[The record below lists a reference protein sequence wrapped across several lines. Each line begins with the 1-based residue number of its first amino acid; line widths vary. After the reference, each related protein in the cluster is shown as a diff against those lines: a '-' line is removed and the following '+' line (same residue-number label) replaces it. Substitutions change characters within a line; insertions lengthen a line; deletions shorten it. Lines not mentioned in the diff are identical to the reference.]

1 MNKHQL
7 ASTIWESAN
16 QMRSKI
22 EANEYK
28 DFILGFIF
36 YKYLSD
42 RELELFRKEKLSEDE
57 IKEVSEED
65 IKYATHVRETLG
77 YFIAYDNLFSTWL
90 AKGNDFDIKD
100 VRDALSDFDQNIDDV
115 YKKVFEKIFNTLQT
129 GLSKLGE
136 TAGSQTKAVKKLL
149 KLIKRIPM
157 DGKQD
162 YDVLGFIYEY
172 LISNFAANAGKKA
185 GEFYTP
191 HEVSVLM
198 SEIVAEHLKDRK
210 QIKIYDPTSGS
221 GSLLINIGKS
231 AAKYISGEGKID
243 YYAQELKENTFNLT
257 RMNLVMRG
265 IKPANINVRNGDT
278 LEDDWPFFEENK
290 KDTTYKLVRVDAVV
304 SNPPYSQKWD
314 PKDKEVDPR
323 YKNFGVAP
331 KAKAD
336 YAFLLHD
343 LYHLEDD
350 GIMTIVLPHGVL
362 FRGGEEAKI
371 RENLIE
377 KNHIDAIIGLP
388 ENIFFG
394 TNIATI
400 IMVLKRNRP
409 TSDVLI
415 IDASR
420 GYERSTNNYRLR
432 ACDIKK
438 IEDTIRNRKEIE
450 KYSVLVSKDTIR
462 ENGYN
467 LNIPRYV
474 DSSDE
479 PETWDI
485 RATMFGGIPNF
496 EVDNLKRFWDAF
508 PGLREE
514 LFEAI
519 SPEYVRPKTDDIQG
533 SIESFDTVENYR
545 ETFIR
550 AFDGLHQTLQEDLI
564 DGILD
569 VSAEHE
575 KEKLT
580 VDIFDRVDSVKLADK
595 YVAYQVFAQYWDII
609 SADIEM
615 LQTEGFQVI
624 TQVDPNMVI
633 KKNNKND
640 DDDEVTEVQDG
651 WKGHILPFELV
662 QERYT
667 PDEVSAIKQL
677 EDRLSEISSEYIEII
692 DSFEEDEKQGNYLNE
707 NNDAFVSKELKA
719 TCDEILQ
726 DVESDEINALY
737 KYLELSKKK
746 EKVDYINTCK
756 LVNWDAIE
764 KGADG
769 TCKKAAINSRIQEL
783 KMKYDFPEESFE
795 GELIAALRLSDEEIN
810 IKRELK
816 QKREEL
822 HLKTKEIIEGLSE
835 EEALKIVEQKW
846 ISPLINDLY
855 DIANSIIED
864 AANQIDCLT
873 QKYATT
879 MHDIQA
885 EKNDL
890 RSSLCEMVGN
900 LTAIG
905 ADKEGLEEFKLIL
918 GGQIHE

>member
-36 YKYLSD
+36 YKYLSE
-42 RELELFRKEKLSEDE
+42 RELELFRKEKLSDE
-57 IKEVSEED
+57 EIRKVDETD
-65 IKYATHVRETLG
+65 IQYAKHVRETLG

-90 AKGNDFDIKD
+90 EKGNDFDIKN

-115 YKKVFEKIFNTLQT
+115 YKKVFEKIFKTLQT

-136 TAGSQTKAVKKLL
+136 TSGSQTKAVKKLL
-149 KLIKRIPM
+149 KLIKKIPM

-198 SEIVAEHLKDRK
+198 SEIVAEHLKNRQ

-278 LEDDWPFFEENK
+278 LEDDWPFFEENQK
-290 KDTTYKLVRVDAVV
+290 EKTYRLVKVDAVV

-314 PKDKEVDPR
+314 PKNKEFDLR
-323 YKNFGVAP
+323 YKYYGVAP

-336 YAFLLHD
+336 FAFLLHD

-362 FRGGEEAKI
+362 FRGGDEATI

-377 KNHIDAIIGLP
+377 KNNIDAIIGLP

-400 IMVLKRNRP
+400 IMILKRNRP

-415 IDASR
+415 IDASKDFEKS
-420 GYERSTNNYRLR
+420 GKNNKLR

-438 IEDTIRNRKEIE
+438 IADTVKNRTVIE
-450 KYSVLVSKDTIR
+450 KYSAIVSKETIR
-462 ENGYN
+462 ENEYN
-467 LNIPRYV
+467 LNISRYV

-479 PETWDI
+479 PERWDI
-485 RATMFGGIPNF
+485 RSTMFGGIPKV
-496 EVDNLKRFWDAF
+496 EIEELHDYWEAF

-514 LFEAI
+514 LFECI
-519 SPEYVRPKTDDIQG
+519 SEEYMQVKTENIR
-533 SIESFDTVENYR
+533 ETVEQFTSVDIYKKSF
-545 ETFIR
+545 ET
-550 AFDGLHQTLQEDLI
+550 AFDGFYDTLQEDLI

-569 VSAEHE
+569 VSIEQE
-575 KEKLT
+575 KEKIT
-580 VDIFDRVDSVKLADK
+580 EDIFSRIALVKLADK
-595 YVAYQVFAQYWDII
+595 YVAYQIFSKYWDTI

-615 LQTEGFQVI
+615 LQTEGFDVI

-633 KKNNKND
+633 KKNNKSD
-640 DDDEVTEVQDG
+640 DDDEVAEVQDG
-651 WKGHILPFELV
+651 WVGHILPFELV
-662 QERYT
+662 Q
-667 PDEVSAIKQL
+667 
-677 EDRLSEISSEYIEII
+677 
-692 DSFEEDEKQGNYLNE
+692 
-707 NNDAFVSKELKA
+707 KELMPAEVENIA
-719 TCDEILQ
+719 T
-726 DVESDEINALY
+726 
-737 KYLELSKKK
+737 LE
-746 EKVDYINTCK
+746 
-756 LVNWDAIE
+756 
-764 KGADG
+764 
-769 TCKKAAINSRIQEL
+769 
-783 KMKYDFPEESFE
+783 
-795 GELIAALRLSDEEIN
+795 
-810 IKRELK
+810 
-816 QKREEL
+816 
-822 HLKTKEIIEGLSE
+822 
-835 EEALKIVEQKW
+835 
-846 ISPLINDLY
+846 
-855 DIANSIIED
+855 
-864 AANQIDCLT
+864 
-873 QKYATT
+873 
-879 MHDIQA
+879 
-885 EKNDL
+885 
-890 RSSLCEMVGN
+890 
-900 LTAIG
+900 
-905 ADKEGLEEFKLIL
+905 
-918 GGQIHE
+918 

>member
-36 YKYLSD
+36 YKYLSE
-42 RELELFRKEKLSEDE
+42 RELELFRKEKLGEDE
-57 IKEVSEED
+57 IKKVDEKDV
-65 IKYATHVRETLG
+65 KYAKHVRETLG

-90 AKGNDFDIKD
+90 AMGNDFDVKN
-100 VRDALSDFDQNIDDV
+100 VRDALSDFDQNIDNV

-136 TAGSQTKAVKKLL
+136 TSGSQTKAVKKLL
-149 KLIKRIPM
+149 KLIKKIPM

-290 KDTTYKLVRVDAVV
+290 RETTYELVKVDAVV

-314 PKDKEVDPR
+314 SKDKEFDPR

-336 YAFLLHD
+336 FAFLLHD

-377 KNHIDAIIGLP
+377 KNRIDTIIGLP

-400 IMVLKRNRP
+400 ILVLKRNRP
-409 TSDVLI
+409 STDILI

-420 GYERSTNNYRLR
+420 GFEKSGKNNKLR
-432 ACDIKK
+432 ASDIKK
-438 IEDTIRNRKEIE
+438 IADTVKYRTEIE
-450 KYSVLVSKDTIR
+450 KYSVLVSKETIR
-462 ENGYN
+462 ENEYN
-467 LNIPRYV
+467 LNITRYV
-474 DSSDE
+474 DSADE
-479 PETWDI
+479 PEKWDI
-485 RATMFGGIPNF
+485 RATMFGGIPER
-496 EVDNLKRFWDAF
+496 EVDAFEEYWLAF
-508 PGLREE
+508 PGLREA
-514 LFEAI
+514 LFEQA
-519 SPEYVRPKTDDIQG
+519 SEGYLQPRTDDIKG
-533 SIESFDTVENYR
+533 VIDSFESVQAYKAAFTK
-545 ETFIR
+545 
-550 AFDGLHQTLQEDLI
+550 AFDGFYETLQGDLI
-564 DGILD
+564 EGILD
-569 VSAEHE
+569 VATEQE
-575 KEKLT
+575 KEKIT
-580 VDIFDRVDSVKLADK
+580 EDIFGRIDSVKLADR
-595 YVAYQVFAQYWDII
+595 YVAYQVFAKYWDII

-651 WKGHILPFELV
+651 WKGHILPFNLV
-662 QERYT
+662 QEMLM
-667 PDEVSAIKQL
+667 PDEVGTIRAL
-677 EDRLSEISSEYIEII
+677 EDRLSEIAGEYTEII
-692 DSFEEDEKQGNYLNE
+692 DSLDEDEKQGSFLNDS
-707 NNDAFVSKELKA
+707 NDAFVSRELKA
-719 TCDEILQ
+719 VCDEILQ
-726 DVESDEINALY
+726 EVESDEINALN
-737 KYLELSKKK
+737 KYMSLSKKEALEFMK
-746 EKVDYINTCK
+746 SCSDAD
-756 LVNWDAIE
+756 WDQIE
-764 KGADG
+764 KNKDG
-769 TCKKAAINSRIQEL
+769 SCKKPSLTSRIQQL
-783 KMKYDFPEESFE
+783 KMEFEFPEDSFD
-795 GELIAALRLSDEEIN
+795 GKLMSALRLMGEESI
-810 IKRELK
+810 IKKDVK
-816 QKREEL
+816 QKKEAL
-822 HLKTKEIIEGLSE
+822 HIKTKKVIEGLSE
-835 EEALKIVEQKW
+835 DEALKIVEQKW
-846 ISPLINDLY
+846 IAPLIKDLE
-855 DIANSIIED
+855 DISSATVLDVIRRMEYL
-864 AANQIDCLT
+864 AR
-873 QKYATT
+873 KYVTT
-879 MHDIQA
+879 MHDLQEEKTATRRSIVELISNLQA
-885 EKNDL
+885 EGPD
-890 RSSLCEMVGN
+890 M
-900 LTAIG
+900 
-905 ADKEGLEEFKLIL
+905 EGLNEFKTIL
-918 GGQIHE
+918 RGNS

>member
-36 YKYLSD
+36 YKYLSE
-42 RELELFRKEKLSEDE
+42 RELELFRKEKLSEAE
-57 IKEVSEED
+57 IKKVNEKDVM
-65 IKYATHVRETLG
+65 YAKHVRETLG
-77 YFIAYDNLFSTWL
+77 YFISYDNLFSTWL
-90 AKGNDFDIKD
+90 SMGNDFDIKN

-115 YKKVFEKIFNTLQT
+115 YKKVFEKIFHTLQT

-136 TAGSQTKAVKKLL
+136 TSGSQTKAVKKLL
-149 KLIKRIPM
+149 KLIKKIPM

-290 KDTTYKLVRVDAVV
+290 KDTTYELVRVDAVV

-314 PKDKEVDPR
+314 PKDKEFDPR

-362 FRGGEEAKI
+362 FRGGDEAKI

-377 KNHIDAIIGLP
+377 KNHIDTIIGLP

-400 IMVLKRNRP
+400 IMVLKRKRS

-415 IDASR
+415 IDASK
-420 GYERSTNNYRLR
+420 GYERSTNNYKLR

-438 IEDTIRNRKEIE
+438 IEDTVRNRKEVD
-450 KYSVLVSKDTIR
+450 KYSVLVSKETIR

-474 DSSDE
+474 DSADE

-485 RATMFGGIPNF
+485 RATMFGGIPEA
-496 EVDNLKRFWDAF
+496 EVDSLDEYWDAF
-508 PGLREE
+508 PNLRNA
-514 LFEAI
+514 LFQNSSEG
-519 SPEYVRPKTDDIQG
+519 YFLPKTEDI
-533 SIESFDTVENYR
+533 R
-545 ETFIR
+545 ETMDSFETVGAYRKAFIK
-550 AFDGLHQTLQEDLI
+550 AFDGFYETLYEDLI
-564 DGILD
+564 EGILD
-569 VSAEHE
+569 VSVEQE

-580 VDIFDRVDSVKLADK
+580 LDIFGRIEPVKLADK
-595 YVAYQVFAQYWDII
+595 YVAYQVFAKYWDII
-609 SADIEM
+609 SSDIEM

-633 KKNNKND
+633 KKNHKND

-651 WKGHILPFELV
+651 WKGHILPFGIV
-662 QERYT
+662 QERFT
-667 PDEVSAIKQL
+667 PEDVKAIAEL
-677 EDRLSEISSEYIEII
+677 EKRLSEIGGEYIDII
-692 DSFEEDEKQGNYLNE
+692 DSFEEDEKQGNFLND
-707 NNDAFVSKELKA
+707 NNDAFFAKELK
-719 TCDEILQ
+719 TVCDEILQ
-726 DVESDEINALY
+726 EIESDEIKALEE
-737 KYLELSKKK
+737 YLLISKKK
-746 EKVDYINTCK
+746 DK
-756 LVNWDAIE
+756 LEYVQNCSVVNWKAME
-764 KGADG
+764 AGADG
-769 TCKKAAINSRIQEL
+769 TYKKAAINARIQEL
-783 KMKYDFPEESFE
+783 KMAYEFPEDSYE
-795 GELIAALRLSDEEIN
+795 GKLVSALRLMDEEGT

-816 QKREEL
+816 QRKEEL
-822 HLKTKEIIEGLSE
+822 HLRTKEIIEGMSE
-835 EEALKIVEQKW
+835 EDALKIIELKW
-846 ISPLINDLY
+846 LKPLISELG
-855 DIANSIIED
+855 DIANSIIDLAGER
-864 AANQIDCLT
+864 IDNLAM
-873 QKYATT
+873 KYSTT

-885 EKNDL
+885 EKQSVRHSLSDMVSKLNATGSDL
-890 RSSLCEMVGN
+890 
-900 LTAIG
+900 
-905 ADKEGLEEFKLIL
+905 EGLQEFKLIL
-918 GGQIHE
+918 GGK

>member
-36 YKYLSD
+36 YKYLSE
-42 RELELFRKEKLSEDE
+42 REMELFRKEKLSDDE
-57 IKEVSEED
+57 IKKVNEKDV
-65 IKYATHVRETLG
+65 KYAKHVRETLG

-90 AKGNDFDIKD
+90 AMGNDFDVKN

-136 TAGSQTKAVKKLL
+136 TSGSQTKAVKKLL
-149 KLIKRIPM
+149 KLIKKIPM

-231 AAKYISGEGKID
+231 AAKYISGDGKID

-290 KDTTYKLVRVDAVV
+290 KETTYELVRVDAVV

-314 PKDKEVDPR
+314 PKDKEFDPR
-323 YKNFGVAP
+323 YKDFGVAP

-336 YAFLLHD
+336 FAFLLHD

-377 KNHIDAIIGLP
+377 KNRIDAIIGLP

-415 IDASR
+415 IDASK
-420 GYERSTNNYRLR
+420 GFEKSGKNNKLR
-432 ACDIKK
+432 ASDIKK
-438 IEDTIRNRKEIE
+438 IVDTVKYRTVID
-450 KYSVLVSKDTIR
+450 KYSVLVSKETIQ
-462 ENGYN
+462 ENEYN
-467 LNIPRYV
+467 LNITRYV
-474 DSSDE
+474 DSADD
-479 PETWDI
+479 PEKWDI
-485 RATMFGGIPNF
+485 RATMFGGIPVS
-496 EVDNLKRFWDAF
+496 EVDAFEEYWEAF
-508 PGLREE
+508 PGLREA
-514 LFEAI
+514 LFEQV
-519 SPEYVRPKTDDIQG
+519 SEGYLQPRTDDIKG
-533 SIESFDTVENYR
+533 VIDSFESVQAYKAAFTK
-545 ETFIR
+545 
-550 AFDGLHQTLQEDLI
+550 AFDGFYDTLQGDLI

-569 VSAEHE
+569 VAAEQE
-575 KEKLT
+575 KEKIT
-580 VDIFDRVDSVKLADK
+580 EDIFGRIDPVKLADR
-595 YVAYQVFAQYWDII
+595 YVAYQVFAKYWDII

-662 QERYT
+662 QEMLM
-667 PDEVSAIKQL
+667 PDEVEAIRAL
-677 EDRLSEISSEYIEII
+677 EERLSEIAGEYTEII
-692 DSFEEDEKQGNYLNE
+692 DSLDEDEKQGSFLNDS
-707 NNDAFVSKELKA
+707 NDAFVSKELKI

-726 DVESDEINALY
+726 EVENDEIKALI
-737 KYLELSKKK
+737 KYMSLPKK
-746 EKVDYINTCK
+746 EALAFMKTCS
-756 LVNWDAIE
+756 DADWNQIE
-764 KGADG
+764 KNKDG
-769 TCKKAAINSRIQEL
+769 SCKKPSLTSRIQQL
-783 KMKYDFPEESFE
+783 KMEYEFPEESYE
-795 GELIAALRLSDEEIN
+795 SKLLTALKLMDEEST
-810 IKRELK
+810 IKKDVK
-816 QKREEL
+816 QRTEEI
-822 HLKTKEIIEGLSE
+822 HLKTKEVIESLTE
-835 EEALKIVEQKW
+835 DQALQIVEFKW
-846 ISPLINDLY
+846 IKPLVSDLDKISTEIVLEVISKLEY
-855 DIANSIIED
+855 
-864 AANQIDCLT
+864 LT
-873 QKYATT
+873 RKYATT
-879 MHDIQA
+879 MHDIQH
-885 EKNDL
+885 EKSL
-890 RSSLCEMVGN
+890 VRSSLVDMVGM
-900 LTAIG
+900 LRAKG
-905 ADKEGLEEFKLIL
+905 SDQEGLQEFGVIL
-918 GGQIHE
+918 GGQIQ

>member
-36 YKYLSD
+36 YKYLSE
-42 RELELFRKEKLSEDE
+42 RELELFRKEKLSESE
-57 IKEVSEED
+57 IKNVNEKDV
-65 IKYATHVRETLG
+65 KYAKHVRETLG
-77 YFIAYDNLFSTWL
+77 YFISYDNLFSTWL
-90 AKGNDFDIKD
+90 SMGNDFDIKN
-100 VRDALSDFDQNIDDV
+100 VRDALSDFDQNIDNV
-115 YKKVFEKIFNTLQT
+115 YKKVFEKIFHTLQT

-136 TAGSQTKAVKKLL
+136 TSGSQTKAVKKLL
-149 KLIKRIPM
+149 KLIKKIPM

-231 AAKYISGEGKID
+231 AAKYISGDGKID

-278 LEDDWPFFEENK
+278 LEDDWPFFEENDK
-290 KDTTYKLVRVDAVV
+290 EKTYELVRVDAVV

-314 PKDKEVDPR
+314 PKDKEFDPR
-323 YKNFGVAP
+323 YKDFGVAP

-336 YAFLLHD
+336 FAFLLHD

-377 KNHIDAIIGLP
+377 KNRIDVIIGLP

-400 IMVLKRNRP
+400 IMVLKKNRP

-415 IDASR
+415 IDASK
-420 GYERSTNNYRLR
+420 GFEKYGTNNKLK
-432 ACDIKK
+432 ASDIKK
-438 IEDTIRNRKEIE
+438 ITDTIKHRSLID
-450 KYSVLVSKDTIR
+450 KYSAKVSKEQIR
-462 ENGYN
+462 ENEYN
-467 LNIPRYV
+467 LNITRYV
-474 DSSDE
+474 DSTDD
-479 PETWDI
+479 PEKWDI
-485 RATMFGGIPNF
+485 RATMFGGIPES
-496 EVDNLKRFWDAF
+496 EVDTFGEYWAAF
-508 PGLREE
+508 PGLKEA
-514 LFEAI
+514 LFEK
-519 SPEYVRPKTDDIQG
+519 SVKGYLQPKTDDINRT
-533 SIESFDTVENYR
+533 ITSFIAVEEYR
-545 ETFIR
+545 TAFKR
-550 AFDGLHQTLQEDLI
+550 AFDGLYETLQEDLI

-569 VSAEHE
+569 VAVERE
-575 KEKLT
+575 KEKIT
-580 VDIFDRVDSVKLADK
+580 EDIFARIEPVKLADR
-595 YVAYQVFAQYWDII
+595 YIAYQVFAKYWDII

-640 DDDEVTEVQDG
+640 DGDEVTEVQDG

-662 QERYT
+662 QELLM
-667 PDEVSAIKQL
+667 PEDVEAISLL
-677 EDRLSEISSEYIEII
+677 EKRLSEINGVYIEII
-692 DSFEEDEKQGNYLNE
+692 DSFEEDEKQGSFLNE
-707 NNDAFVSKELKA
+707 SNDTFVSKELKIA
-719 TCDEILQ
+719 CDEILQ
-726 DVESDEINALY
+726 EIETDEIKELIE
-737 KYLELSKKK
+737 YLNISKKK
-746 EKVDYINTCK
+746 DKIDFMEKSSH
-756 LVNWDAIE
+756 VNWDAIE
-764 KGADG
+764 KSADG
-769 TCKKAAINSRIQEL
+769 SCKKASVTSRIQEL
-783 KMKYDFPEESFE
+783 RMEYDFPENSFE
-795 GELIAALRLSDEEIN
+795 KKLIEALKLVEEEGG
-810 IKRELK
+810 IKKDVK
-816 QKREEL
+816 QKKEEL
-822 HLKTKEIIEGLSE
+822 HLKTKEVIEGLTE
-835 EEALKIVEQKW
+835 QEALNIVEQKW
-846 ISPLINDLY
+846 IEPLVKNLY
-855 DIANSIIED
+855 AISNTIVMEVVTKIEH
-864 AANQIDCLT
+864 IS
-873 QKYATT
+873 QKYSTT
-879 MHDIQA
+879 MHDIQG
-885 EKNDL
+885 EKETVIDGL
-890 RSSLCEMVGN
+890 IDMVGN
-900 LTAIG
+900 LNAEE
-905 ADKEGLEEFKLIL
+905 ADYEGIQEFKKIL
-918 GGQIHE
+918 GGHI

>member
-36 YKYLSD
+36 YKYLSE
-42 RELELFRKEKLSEDE
+42 RELELFRKEKLSEAE
-57 IKEVSEED
+57 IKKVNEKDV
-65 IKYATHVRETLG
+65 KYAKHVRETLG
-77 YFIAYDNLFSTWL
+77 YFISYDNLFSTWL
-90 AKGNDFDIKD
+90 SMGNDFDIKN

-115 YKKVFEKIFNTLQT
+115 YKKVFEKIFHTLQT

-136 TAGSQTKAVKKLL
+136 TSGSQTKAVKKLL
-149 KLIKRIPM
+149 KLIKKIPM

-231 AAKYISGEGKID
+231 AAKYISGDGKID

-278 LEDDWPFFEENK
+278 LEDDWPFFEENDK
-290 KDTTYKLVRVDAVV
+290 EKTYELIRVDAVV

-314 PKDKEVDPR
+314 PKDKEFDPR
-323 YKNFGVAP
+323 YKDFGVAP

-336 YAFLLHD
+336 FAFLLHD

-377 KNHIDAIIGLP
+377 KNRIDAIIGLP

-400 IMVLKRNRP
+400 IMVLKKNRP

-415 IDASR
+415 IDASK
-420 GYERSTNNYRLR
+420 GFERSTNNYKLR

-438 IEDTIRNRKEIE
+438 IEDTVRFRKEIDN
-450 KYSVLVSKDTIR
+450 YSVVVTKEAIR
-462 ENGYN
+462 ENEYN
-467 LNIPRYV
+467 LNIPRYI
-474 DSSDE
+474 DTSDD
-479 PETWDI
+479 PEKWDI
-485 RATMFGGIPNF
+485 RATMFGGIPEE
-496 EVDNLKRFWDAF
+496 EVDSFEDYWEAF
-508 PGLREE
+508 PGLREA
-514 LFEAI
+514 LFARGENGYLD
-519 SPEYVRPKTDDIQG
+519 PRTDDISG
-533 SIESFDTVENYR
+533 TIESFTTVEQYR
-545 ETFIR
+545 ETFSE
-550 AFDGLHQTLQEDLI
+550 AFDGLYETLQEDLI

-569 VSAEHE
+569 VVAEQE
-575 KEKLT
+575 KEKIT
-580 VDIFDRVDSVKLADK
+580 EDIFRRVDSLKLADR
-595 YVAYQVFAQYWDII
+595 YVAYQVFAKYWDII
-609 SADIEM
+609 SADVEM
-615 LQTEGFQVI
+615 LQTEGFHVI

-651 WKGHILPFELV
+651 WRGHILPFELV
-662 QERYT
+662 QERLM
-667 PDEVSAIKQL
+667 P
-677 EDRLSEISSEYIEII
+677 EDSDTIRQQELRLSEIEGEYTEII
-692 DSFEEDEKQGNYLNE
+692 GSLEEDEKQGAYLND
-707 NNDAFVSKELKA
+707 NNDAFVLKELKNA
-719 TCDEILQ
+719 CDEFLQ
-726 DVESDEINALY
+726 EVESEEINALN
-737 KYLELSKKK
+737 KYQAISRKK
-746 EKVDYINTCK
+746 EKLEYMESCKIVDWSVI
-756 LVNWDAIE
+756 D

-769 TCKKAAINSRIQEL
+769 TCKKGSVNSRILEL
-783 KMKYDFPEESFE
+783 KMAYEFPEESFE
-795 GELIAALRLSDEEIN
+795 AKLMSALRLSEEETTVKKELKRKKEEI
-810 IKRELK
+810 
-816 QKREEL
+816 
-822 HLKTKEIIEGLSE
+822 HLKTKDTIETLSE
-835 EEALKIVEQKW
+835 EDALKILEYKW
-846 ISPLINDLY
+846 IVPLLEELR
-855 DIANSIIED
+855 SISDSVISETCTTIED
-864 AANQIDCLT
+864 LSR
-873 QKYATT
+873 KYAVTL
-879 MHDIQA
+879 HDIQN
-885 EKNDL
+885 EKEQVRDSLVNMISGLNASGSDMDGLQEL
-890 RSSLCEMVGN
+890 R
-900 LTAIG
+900 
-905 ADKEGLEEFKLIL
+905 KIL
-918 GGQIHE
+918 GGNL

>member
-36 YKYLSD
+36 YKYLSE
-42 RELELFRKEKLSEDE
+42 RELELFRKEKLSDEE
-57 IKEVSEED
+57 IKKVNEKDV
-65 IKYATHVRETLG
+65 KYAKHVRETLG

-90 AKGNDFDIKD
+90 AMGNDFDVKN
-100 VRDALSDFDQNIDDV
+100 VRDALSDFDQNIDEV

-136 TAGSQTKAVKKLL
+136 TSGSQTKAVKKLL
-149 KLIKRIPM
+149 KLIKKIPM
-157 DGKQD
+157 DGKQG

-231 AAKYISGEGKID
+231 VAKYISGDGKID

-290 KDTTYKLVRVDAVV
+290 KETTYELVKVDAVV

-314 PKDKEVDPR
+314 PKDKEFDPR
-323 YKNFGVAP
+323 YKDFGVAP

-336 YAFLLHD
+336 FAFLLHD

-377 KNHIDAIIGLP
+377 KNRIDAIIGLP

-409 TSDVLI
+409 TTDVLI

-420 GYERSTNNYRLR
+420 GFEKSGKNNKLR
-432 ACDIKK
+432 ASDIKK
-438 IEDTIRNRKEIE
+438 IVDTVKYRTEIE
-450 KYSVLVSKDTIR
+450 KYSVLVPKETIQ
-462 ENGYN
+462 ENEYN
-467 LNIPRYV
+467 LNITRYV
-474 DSSDE
+474 DSADD
-479 PETWDI
+479 PEKWDI
-485 RATMFGGIPNF
+485 RATMFGGIPKA
-496 EVDNLKRFWDAF
+496 EVDAFSDYWEAF
-508 PGLREE
+508 PGLREA
-514 LFEAI
+514 LFEEVSA
-519 SPEYVRPKTDDIQG
+519 EYLQSRTDDIKG
-533 SIESFDTVENYR
+533 VIDSFESVQAYKVAFTK
-545 ETFIR
+545 
-550 AFDGLHQTLQEDLI
+550 AFDGFYDTLQGDLI

-569 VSAEHE
+569 VAAEQE
-575 KEKLT
+575 KEKIT
-580 VDIFDRVDSVKLADK
+580 EDIFGRIDPVKLADR
-595 YVAYQVFAQYWDII
+595 YVAYQVFAKYWDII

-662 QERYT
+662 QEMLM
-667 PDEVSAIKQL
+667 PDEVEAIRAL
-677 EDRLSEISSEYIEII
+677 EERLSEIAGEYTEII
-692 DSFEEDEKQGNYLNE
+692 DSLEEDEKQGSFLNDS
-707 NNDAFVSKELKA
+707 NDAFVSKELKTA
-719 TCDEILQ
+719 CDEILQ
-726 DVESDEINALY
+726 EVENDEINALI
-737 KYLELSKKK
+737 KYMSLPKK
-746 EKVDYINTCK
+746 EALAFMKTCS
-756 LVNWDAIE
+756 DADWNQIE
-764 KGADG
+764 KNKDG
-769 TCKKAAINSRIQEL
+769 SCKKPSLTSRIQQL
-783 KMKYDFPEESFE
+783 KMESEFPEDSFD
-795 GELIAALRLSDEEIN
+795 GKLLSAFRLMDEESAV
-810 IKRELK
+810 KKDVK
-816 QKREEL
+816 QKKEAL
-822 HLKTKEIIEGLSE
+822 HIKTKEVIEGLSE
-835 EEALKIVEQKW
+835 DEALKIVEQKW
-846 ISPLINDLY
+846 IAPLVKDLQAIST
-855 DIANSIIED
+855 DIVMDVIARMEYVS
-864 AANQIDCLT
+864 
-873 QKYATT
+873 QKYSTT
-879 MHDIQA
+879 MHDIQS
-885 EKNDL
+885 EKISIRN
-890 RSSLCEMVGN
+890 SLVSLLGSLE
-900 LTAIG
+900 ASKG
-905 ADKEGLEEFKLIL
+905 ADAEGLKEFKLIM
-918 GGQIHE
+918 GGKA

>member
-36 YKYLSD
+36 YKYLSE
-42 RELELFRKEKLSEDE
+42 RELELFRKEKLSEEE
-57 IKEVSEED
+57 IKKVDETDV
-65 IKYATHVRETLG
+65 KYAKHVRETLG

-90 AKGNDFDIKD
+90 SMGNDFDVKN

-129 GLSKLGE
+129 GMSKLGE
-136 TAGSQTKAVKKLL
+136 TSGSQTKAVKKLL
-149 KLIKRIPM
+149 KLIKKIPM

-191 HEVSVLM
+191 HEVSLLM

-231 AAKYISGEGKID
+231 AAKYISGDGKID

-290 KDTTYKLVRVDAVV
+290 KETTYELVKVDAVV

-314 PKDKEVDPR
+314 PKDKEFDPR
-323 YKNFGVAP
+323 YKDYGVAP

-336 YAFLLHD
+336 FAFLLHD

-377 KNHIDAIIGLP
+377 KNRIDAIIGLP

-415 IDASR
+415 VDASR
-420 GYERSTNNYRLR
+420 GFVKATKNNKLRS
-432 ACDIKK
+432 CDIKK
-438 IEDTIRNRKEIE
+438 IVDTVKKRSVIE
-450 KYSVLVSKDTIR
+450 KYSVLVSKETIR
-462 ENGYN
+462 ENEYN

-474 DSSDE
+474 DSTDD
-479 PETWDI
+479 PEKWDI
-485 RATMFGGIPNF
+485 RATMFGGIPVS
-496 EVDNLKRFWDAF
+496 EVDAFEEYWEAF
-508 PGLREE
+508 PGLRDA
-514 LFEAI
+514 LFEVA
-519 SPEYVRPKTDDIQG
+519 SEGYLQPRTEDIAETIDSYQ
-533 SIESFDTVENYR
+533 TVEGYKAAF
-545 ETFIR
+545 TK
-550 AFDGLHQTLQEDLI
+550 AFDGFYETLKEDLI
-564 DGILD
+564 DGVLD
-569 VSAEHE
+569 VVAEQE
-575 KEKLT
+575 KEKIT
-580 VDIFDRVDSVKLADK
+580 EDIFGRIDPVCLADR
-595 YVAYQVFAQYWDII
+595 YAAYQVFAEYWDII

-662 QERYT
+662 QERLL
-667 PDEVSAIKQL
+667 PDEVEEIRGM
-677 EDRLSEISSEYIEII
+677 EERLSEIAGEYTEII
-692 DSFEEDEKQGNYLNE
+692 DSLEEDEKQGSFLN
-707 NNDAFVSKELKA
+707 NSNDAFVTKELKA
-719 TCDEILQ
+719 ACDEILR
-726 DVESDEINALY
+726 DVESDEINALN
-737 KYLELSKKK
+737 KCMAMSKKEQLTFIK
-746 EKVDYINTCK
+746 TCT
-756 LVNWDAIE
+756 VVGWDKID
-764 KGADG
+764 KNKDG
-769 TCKKAAINSRIQEL
+769 SCKKPSLAGRIQQL
-783 KMKYDFPEESFE
+783 KMEYEFPEDSYE
-795 GELIAALRLSDEEIN
+795 GKLLSALRLSEEESA
-810 IKRELK
+810 IKKDVK
-816 QKREEL
+816 QKKEAL
-822 HLKTKEIIEGLSE
+822 HIKTKEIIEGLSE
-835 EEALKIVEQKW
+835 DEALEIVEEKW
-846 ISPLINDLY
+846 IAPLLRDLKALSS
-855 DIANSIIED
+855 DIVLEVISTMEYLAK
-864 AANQIDCLT
+864 
-873 QKYATT
+873 KYATT
-879 MHDIQA
+879 FHELQG
-885 EKNDL
+885 EKSRTKSRLID
-890 RSSLCEMVGN
+890 MVN
-900 LTAIG
+900 MLNATG
-905 ADKEGLEEFKLIL
+905 ADAEGLIEFNTIL
-918 GGQIHE
+918 GGQL

>member
-36 YKYLSD
+36 YKYLSE
-42 RELELFRKEKLSEDE
+42 RELELFRKEKLSEAE
-57 IKEVSEED
+57 IKKVNEKDV
-65 IKYATHVRETLG
+65 KYAKHVRETLG
-77 YFIAYDNLFSTWL
+77 YFISYDNLFSTWL
-90 AKGNDFDIKD
+90 SMGNDFDIKN

-115 YKKVFEKIFNTLQT
+115 YKKVFEKIFHTLQT

-136 TAGSQTKAVKKLL
+136 TSGSQTKAVKKLL
-149 KLIKRIPM
+149 KLIKKIPM

-162 YDVLGFIYEY
+162 YDVLGFIYEC

-231 AAKYISGEGKID
+231 AAKYISGDGKID

-278 LEDDWPFFEENK
+278 LEDDWPFFEENDK
-290 KDTTYKLVRVDAVV
+290 EKTYELIRVDAVV

-314 PKDKEVDPR
+314 PKDKEFDPR
-323 YKNFGVAP
+323 YKDFGVAP

-336 YAFLLHD
+336 FAFLLHD

-377 KNHIDAIIGLP
+377 KNRIDAIIGLP

-400 IMVLKRNRP
+400 IMVLKKNRP

-415 IDASR
+415 IDASK
-420 GYERSTNNYRLR
+420 GFEKSGKNNKLR
-432 ACDIKK
+432 ASDIKK
-438 IEDTIRNRKEIE
+438 IVDTVKNRTEHE
-450 KYSVLVSKDTIR
+450 KYSVKVSKETIQ
-462 ENGYN
+462 ENEYN
-467 LNIPRYV
+467 LNITRYV
-474 DSSDE
+474 DSADD
-479 PETWDI
+479 PEKWDI
-485 RATMFGGIPNF
+485 RATMFGGIPES
-496 EVDNLKRFWDAF
+496 EVDALEDYWEAF
-508 PGLREE
+508 PGLKEA
-514 LFEAI
+514 LFQKASDGYLKPLTE
-519 SPEYVRPKTDDIQG
+519 DIKG
-533 SIESFDTVENYR
+533 TIDSFDSVETYR
-545 ETFIR
+545 EAFTK
-550 AFDGLHQTLQEDLI
+550 AFDGFFDTLQEDLI
-564 DGILD
+564 DGVLD
-569 VSAEHE
+569 VIVEQE
-575 KEKLT
+575 KEKIT
-580 VDIFDRVDSVKLADK
+580 EDIFDRIDPVKLADR
-595 YVAYQVFAQYWDII
+595 YVAYQVFAKYWDII

-651 WKGHILPFELV
+651 WKGHILPFDLV
-662 QERYT
+662 QERLM
-667 PDEVSAIKQL
+667 PDEVEEIRKL
-677 EDRLSEISSEYIEII
+677 EERLSEISGEYTEII
-692 DSFEEDEKQGNYLNE
+692 DSLEEDEKQGSFLNDS
-707 NNDAFVSKELKA
+707 NDAFVTKELKA
-719 TCDEILQ
+719 VCDEILL
-726 DVESDEINALY
+726 DVESDEINALN
-737 KYLELSKKK
+737 KCIVMSKKEQQAFIK
-746 EKVDYINTCK
+746 SCTVVD
-756 LVNWDAIE
+756 WDKIE
-764 KGADG
+764 KNKDG
-769 TCKKAAINSRIQEL
+769 SCKKPSLTGRIQQL
-783 KMKYDFPEESFE
+783 KMEFDFSEESYE
-795 GELIAALRLSDEEIN
+795 GKLLRALRLSDEESAV
-810 IKRELK
+810 KKDVK
-816 QKREEL
+816 QKKEAL
-822 HLKTKEIIEGLSE
+822 HVKTKEVIEELSE
-835 EEALKIVEQKW
+835 DEALQIVEQKW
-846 ISPLINDLY
+846 IAPLVQNLR
-855 DIANSIIED
+855 DISTTVITNAIEKMEYL
-864 AANQIDCLT
+864 A

-879 MHDIQA
+879 MHDIQT
-885 EKNDL
+885 EKVEVEG
-890 RSSLCEMVGN
+890 SLADMVGLLSAN
-900 LTAIG
+900 ET
-905 ADKEGLEEFKLIL
+905 DMEGLNEFRLIL
-918 GGQIHE
+918 GGIKQ

>member
-36 YKYLSD
+36 YKYLSE
-42 RELELFRKEKLSEDE
+42 RELDLFRKEKLSEEE
-57 IKEVSEED
+57 IKKVDEKD
-65 IKYATHVRETLG
+65 AKYAKHVRETLG
-77 YFIAYDNLFSTWL
+77 YFIAYNNLFSTWL

-100 VRDALSDFDQNIDDV
+100 VRDALSDFDQNIDEV

-136 TAGSQTKAVKKLL
+136 TSGSQTKAVKKLL
-149 KLIKRIPM
+149 KLIKKIPM

-221 GSLLINIGKS
+221 GSLLINIGRS
-231 AAKYISGEGKID
+231 VAKYISGDGKID

-290 KDTTYKLVRVDAVV
+290 KETTYKLVKVDAVV

-314 PKDKEVDPR
+314 PKDKEFDPR
-323 YKNFGVAP
+323 YKDFGVAP

-336 YAFLLHD
+336 FAFLLHD

-362 FRGGEEAKI
+362 FRGSEEAKI

-377 KNHIDAIIGLP
+377 KNRIDAIIGLP

-400 IMVLKRNRP
+400 IMVMKRNRP

-420 GYERSTNNYRLR
+420 GFEKSGKNNKLR
-432 ACDIKK
+432 ASDIKK
-438 IEDTIRNRKEIE
+438 IVDTVKYRTVID
-450 KYSVLVSKDTIR
+450 KYSVLVSKETIQ
-462 ENGYN
+462 ENEYN
-467 LNIPRYV
+467 LNITRYV
-474 DSSDE
+474 DSADN
-479 PETWDI
+479 PEKWDI
-485 RATMFGGIPNF
+485 RATMFGGIPES
-496 EVDNLKRFWDAF
+496 EVDAFEEYWNAF
-508 PGLREE
+508 PGLREA
-514 LFEAI
+514 LFKRASKGYLQPRTEDIKGTIDSFKSVEA
-519 SPEYVRPKTDDIQG
+519 
-533 SIESFDTVENYR
+533 YR
-545 ETFIR
+545 TAFTK
-550 AFDGLHQTLQEDLI
+550 AFDGFYETLQEDLI
-564 DGILD
+564 DGVLD
-569 VSAEHE
+569 VVAEQE
-575 KEKLT
+575 KEKIT
-580 VDIFDRVDSVKLADK
+580 EDIFNRIDSVKLADR
-595 YVAYQVFAQYWDII
+595 YVAYQVFAKYWDII

-662 QERYT
+662 QERLM
-667 PDEVSAIKQL
+667 PDEIEEIRIL
-677 EDRLSEISSEYIEII
+677 ENRLSEITGEYAEII
-692 DSFEEDEKQGNYLNE
+692 DSLEEDEKQGSFLNDS
-707 NNDAFVSKELKA
+707 NDAFVTKELKA
-719 TCDEILQ
+719 ACDEILQ
-726 DVESDEINALY
+726 DVESDEINALNRY
-737 KYLELSKKK
+737 MSMPKK
-746 EKVDYINTCK
+746 EQLAFITTYTDVD
-756 LVNWDAIE
+756 WDKIE
-764 KGADG
+764 KNKDG
-769 TCKKAAINSRIQEL
+769 SCKRPSLIGRIQQL
-783 KMKYDFPEESFE
+783 KMEYEFPEDSYESK
-795 GELIAALRLSDEEIN
+795 LLRALRLSEEESA
-810 IKRELK
+810 IKKDLK
-816 QKREEL
+816 QKKEAL
-822 HLKTKEIIEGLSE
+822 HIKTKEVIEGLTE
-835 EEALKIVEQKW
+835 DEALQIVEQKW
-846 ISPLINDLY
+846 IAFLVRDLD
-855 DIANSIIED
+855 DISSSII
-864 AANQIDCLT
+864 IDVTSKMTYLA

-879 MHDIQA
+879 MHDIQE
-885 EKNDL
+885 EKSIVKSNL
-890 RSSLCEMVGN
+890 VGMVGK
-900 LTAIG
+900 LTA
-905 ADKEGLEEFKLIL
+905 DLSDMEGLKEFRLIL
-918 GGQIHE
+918 GGNG

>member
-36 YKYLSD
+36 YKYLSE
-42 RELELFRKEKLSEDE
+42 RELELFRKEKLSDEE
-57 IKEVSEED
+57 IKKVDEKDV
-65 IKYATHVRETLG
+65 KYAKHVRETLG

-90 AKGNDFDIKD
+90 AKGNDFDVKD
-100 VRDALSDFDQNIDDV
+100 VRDALSDFDQNIDEV

-136 TAGSQTKAVKKLL
+136 TSGSQTKAVKKLL
-149 KLIKRIPM
+149 KLIKKIPM

-231 AAKYISGEGKID
+231 AAKYISGDGKID

-290 KDTTYKLVRVDAVV
+290 KETTYELVKVDAVV

-314 PKDKEVDPR
+314 PKDKEFDPR
-323 YKNFGVAP
+323 YKDFGVAP

-336 YAFLLHD
+336 FAFLLHD

-377 KNHIDAIIGLP
+377 KNRIDAIIGLP

-420 GYERSTNNYRLR
+420 GFEKSGKNNKLR
-432 ACDIKK
+432 ASDIKK
-438 IEDTIRNRKEIE
+438 IVDTVKYRTVIE
-450 KYSVLVSKDTIR
+450 KYSALVSKETIQ
-462 ENGYN
+462 ENEYN
-467 LNIPRYV
+467 LNITRYV
-474 DSSDE
+474 DSADD
-479 PETWDI
+479 PEKWDI
-485 RATMFGGIPNF
+485 RATMFGGIPESEVAAF
-496 EVDNLKRFWDAF
+496 EEYWEAF
-508 PGLREE
+508 PGLREA
-514 LFEAI
+514 LFEKA
-519 SPEYVRPKTDDIQG
+519 SEGYLQPRTDDIKG
-533 SIESFDTVENYR
+533 TIDSFDSVKAYR
-545 ETFIR
+545 AAFTQ
-550 AFDGLHQTLQEDLI
+550 AFDGFYDTLQGDLI
-564 DGILD
+564 DGVLD
-569 VSAEHE
+569 VVAEQE
-575 KEKLT
+575 KEKIT
-580 VDIFDRVDSVKLADK
+580 EDIFGRIDPVKLADR
-595 YVAYQVFAQYWDII
+595 YVAYEVFAKYWDII

-662 QERYT
+662 QERLM
-667 PDEVSAIKQL
+667 PDEVEEIRTL
-677 EDRLSEISSEYIEII
+677 EERLSEIAGEYTEII
-692 DSFEEDEKQGNYLNE
+692 DSLEEDEKQGSFLNDS
-707 NNDAFVSKELKA
+707 NDAFVAKELKA
-719 TCDEILQ
+719 ACDEILQ
-726 DVESDEINALY
+726 DVENDEINALN
-737 KYLELSKKK
+737 KYMTMPKK
-746 EKVDYINTCK
+746 EQLAFIKSCTY
-756 LVNWDAIE
+756 VNWDVIE
-764 KGADG
+764 RNKDG
-769 TCKKAAINSRIQEL
+769 SCKKPSLTGRIQQL
-783 KMKYDFPEESFE
+783 KMEYEFPEDSYECKLLS
-795 GELIAALRLSDEEIN
+795 ALRLTDEESAV
-810 IKRELK
+810 KKDVK
-816 QKREEL
+816 QKKEAL
-822 HLKTKEIIEGLSE
+822 HIKTKEVIEGLSE
-835 EEALKIVEQKW
+835 DEALQIVEQKW
-846 ISPLINDLY
+846 VAPLVRDLDDISKT
-855 DIANSIIED
+855 IISEIIKQMD
-864 AANQIDCLT
+864 YLSD
-873 QKYATT
+873 KYAIT
-879 MHDIQA
+879 MHQIQS
-885 EKNDL
+885 EKKTIRN
-890 RSSLCEMVGN
+890 SLVEMVGM
-900 LTAIG
+900 LEATG
-905 ADKEGLEEFKLIL
+905 SDKEGLEEFRVVL
-918 GGQIHE
+918 GGQS

>member
-36 YKYLSD
+36 YKYLSE
-42 RELELFRKEKLSEDE
+42 RELDLFRKEKLSEEE
-57 IKEVSEED
+57 IKKVDEKDV
-65 IKYATHVRETLG
+65 KYAKHVRETLG

-90 AKGNDFDIKD
+90 AKGNDFDVKD
-100 VRDALSDFDQNIDDV
+100 VRDALSDFDQNIDEV

-136 TAGSQTKAVKKLL
+136 TSGSQTKAVKKLL
-149 KLIKRIPM
+149 KLIKKIPM

-191 HEVSVLM
+191 HEVSILM

-221 GSLLINIGKS
+221 GSLLINIGRS

-278 LEDDWPFFEENK
+278 LEDDWPSFEENK
-290 KDTTYKLVRVDAVV
+290 KETTYKLVKVDAVV

-314 PKDKEVDPR
+314 PKDKEFDPR
-323 YKNFGVAP
+323 YKDFGVAP

-336 YAFLLHD
+336 FAFLLHD

-377 KNHIDAIIGLP
+377 KNRIDAIIGLP

-420 GYERSTNNYRLR
+420 GFEKSGKNNKLR
-432 ACDIKK
+432 ASDIKK
-438 IEDTIRNRKEIE
+438 IVDTVKYRTVID
-450 KYSVLVSKDTIR
+450 KYSVLISKETIQ
-462 ENGYN
+462 ENEYN
-467 LNIPRYV
+467 LNITRYV
-474 DSSDE
+474 DSADD
-479 PETWDI
+479 PEKWDI
-485 RATMFGGIPNF
+485 RATMFGGIPES
-496 EVDNLKRFWDAF
+496 EVDAFEEYWKAF
-508 PGLREE
+508 PGLREV
-514 LFEAI
+514 LFKRASKGYLQPRTE
-519 SPEYVRPKTDDIQG
+519 DIKG
-533 SIESFDTVENYR
+533 TIDFFKSVEVYR
-545 ETFIR
+545 TAFTK
-550 AFDGLHQTLQEDLI
+550 AFDGFYETLQEDLI
-564 DGILD
+564 GGVLD
-569 VSAEHE
+569 VVAEQE
-575 KEKLT
+575 KEEIT
-580 VDIFDRVDSVKLADK
+580 EDIFSRIDSVKLVDR
-595 YVAYQVFAQYWDII
+595 YVAYQVFAKYWDII

-662 QERYT
+662 QERLM
-667 PDEVSAIKQL
+667 PDEIEEIRIL
-677 EDRLSEISSEYIEII
+677 ENRLSEIAGEYTEII
-692 DSFEEDEKQGNYLNE
+692 DSLEEDEKQGSFLNDS
-707 NNDAFVSKELKA
+707 NDAFVTKELKA
-719 TCDEILQ
+719 ACDEILQ
-726 DVESDEINALY
+726 DVESDEINALNRY
-737 KYLELSKKK
+737 MPMPKK
-746 EKVDYINTCK
+746 EQLAFIKTCTD
-756 LVNWDAIE
+756 VNWDKIE
-764 KGADG
+764 KNKDG
-769 TCKKAAINSRIQEL
+769 SCKRPSLIGRIQQL
-783 KMKYDFPEESFE
+783 KMEYEFPEDSYESK
-795 GELIAALRLSDEEIN
+795 LLRALRLSEEESA
-810 IKRELK
+810 IKKDVK
-816 QKREEL
+816 QKKEAL
-822 HLKTKEIIEGLSE
+822 HIKTKEVIEGLTE
-835 EEALKIVEQKW
+835 DEALQIVEQKW
-846 ISPLINDLY
+846 IAPLVKDLD
-855 DIANSIIED
+855 DISEAIIQELMNIAEYLSD
-864 AANQIDCLT
+864 
-873 QKYATT
+873 KYATT
-879 MHDIQA
+879 MHDIQN
-885 EKNDL
+885 EKKNV
-890 RSSLCEMVGN
+890 RSSLVDMVALLKATGS
-900 LTAIG
+900 
-905 ADKEGLEEFKLIL
+905 DKEGLDEFKLVL
-918 GGQIHE
+918 GGQS

>member
-36 YKYLSD
+36 YKYLSE
-42 RELELFRKEKLSEDE
+42 RELDLFHKEKLSEEEVKKVDE
-57 IKEVSEED
+57 KD
-65 IKYATHVRETLG
+65 TKYAKHVRETLG
-77 YFIAYDNLFSTWL
+77 YFIAYGNLFSTWL
-90 AKGNDFDIKD
+90 AKGNDFDVKD
-100 VRDALSDFDQNIDDV
+100 VRDALSDFDQNIDEV
-115 YKKVFEKIFNTLQT
+115 YKKIFEKIFNTLQT

-136 TAGSQTKAVKKLL
+136 TSGSQTKAVKKLL
-149 KLIKRIPM
+149 KLIKKIPM

-231 AAKYISGEGKID
+231 VAKYIKGDGKID

-290 KDTTYKLVRVDAVV
+290 NETTYNLVKVDAVV

-314 PKDKEVDPR
+314 PKDKEFDPR

-336 YAFLLHD
+336 FAFLLHD

-377 KNHIDAIIGLP
+377 KNRIDVIIGLP

-415 IDASR
+415 IDASK
-420 GYERSTNNYRLR
+420 GFEKSGKNNKLR
-432 ACDIKK
+432 ASDIKK
-438 IEDTIRNRKEIE
+438 IADTVKYRTVIE
-450 KYSVLVSKDTIR
+450 KYSALVSKETIQ
-462 ENGYN
+462 ENEYN
-467 LNIPRYV
+467 LNITRYV
-474 DSSDE
+474 DSADD
-479 PETWDI
+479 PEKWDI
-485 RATMFGGIPNF
+485 RATMFGGIPES
-496 EVDNLKRFWDAF
+496 EVDALGEYWEAF
-508 PGLREE
+508 PGLRDA
-514 LFEAI
+514 LFEKMTEGYLQ
-519 SPEYVRPKTDDIQG
+519 PRTDDIKG
-533 SIESFDTVENYR
+533 TIDSFDSVEAYR
-545 ETFIR
+545 VAFIR
-550 AFDGLHQTLQEDLI
+550 VFDGFYGMLQGDLI
-564 DGILD
+564 DGVLD
-569 VSAEHE
+569 VVAEQE
-575 KEKLT
+575 KEKIT
-580 VDIFDRVDSVKLADK
+580 EDIFRRIDPVKLADR
-595 YVAYQVFAQYWDII
+595 YVAYQVFAKYWDII

-633 KKNNKND
+633 KKNNKKD
-640 DDDEVTEVQDG
+640 DDDEVTEVQNG
-651 WKGHILPFELV
+651 WRGHILPFELV
-662 QERYT
+662 QERLM
-667 PDEVSAIKQL
+667 PDEVKEIRGL
-677 EDRLSEISSEYIEII
+677 EDRLSEIAGEYTEII
-692 DSFEEDEKQGNYLNE
+692 DSLEEDEKQGSFLNDS
-707 NNDAFVSKELKA
+707 NDAFVSKELKA
-719 TCDEILQ
+719 VCDDILQ
-726 DVESDEINALY
+726 DVVSDEINALN
-737 KYLELSKKK
+737 KCVAMSKK
-746 EKVDYINTCK
+746 EQLAYIKTCTD
-756 LVNWDAIE
+756 VNWDKID
-764 KGADG
+764 KNKDG
-769 TCKKAAINSRIQEL
+769 SCKKPSLISRIQQL
-783 KMKYDFPEESFE
+783 KMEYEFPGDSYE
-795 GELIAALRLSDEEIN
+795 GKLLSALRLSDEESA
-810 IKRELK
+810 IKKDVK
-816 QKREEL
+816 QKKEAI
-822 HLKTKEIIEGLSE
+822 HIKTKEVIEGLAE
-835 EEALKIVEQKW
+835 DEALQIVEQKW
-846 ISPLINDLY
+846 IAPLVKDLEDISVTIIVDMINR
-855 DIANSIIED
+855 IEY
-864 AANQIDCLT
+864 LS
-873 QKYATT
+873 QKYSTT
-879 MHDIQA
+879 MHDIQS
-885 EKNDL
+885 EKASVKSELARLVSILNAQGPD
-890 RSSLCEMVGN
+890 N
-900 LTAIG
+900 
-905 ADKEGLEEFKLIL
+905 EGLQEFKLIL
-918 GGQIHE
+918 GGNA

>member
-1 MNKHQL
+1 M
-7 ASTIWESAN
+7 
-16 QMRSKI
+16 
-22 EANEYK
+22 
-28 DFILGFIF
+28 
-36 YKYLSD
+36 
-42 RELELFRKEKLSEDE
+42 FRKEKLSEEE
-57 IKEVSEED
+57 IKKVDEKD
-65 IKYATHVRETLG
+65 AKYAKHVRETLG
-77 YFIAYDNLFSTWL
+77 YFIAYNNLFSTWL

-100 VRDALSDFDQNIDDV
+100 VRDALSDFDQNIDEV

-136 TAGSQTKAVKKLL
+136 TSGSQTKAVKKLL
-149 KLIKRIPM
+149 KLIKKIPM

-221 GSLLINIGKS
+221 GSLLINIGRS
-231 AAKYISGEGKID
+231 VAKYISGDGKID

-290 KDTTYKLVRVDAVV
+290 KETTYKLVKVDAVV

-314 PKDKEVDPR
+314 PKDKEFDPR
-323 YKNFGVAP
+323 YKDFGVAP

-336 YAFLLHD
+336 FAFLLHD

-377 KNHIDAIIGLP
+377 KNRIDAIIGLP

-400 IMVLKRNRP
+400 IMVMKRNRP

-420 GYERSTNNYRLR
+420 GFEKSGKNNKLR
-432 ACDIKK
+432 ASDIKK
-438 IEDTIRNRKEIE
+438 IVDTVKYRTVID
-450 KYSVLVSKDTIR
+450 KYSVLVSKETIQ
-462 ENGYN
+462 ENEYN
-467 LNIPRYV
+467 LNITRYV
-474 DSSDE
+474 DSADN
-479 PETWDI
+479 PEKWDI
-485 RATMFGGIPNF
+485 RATMFGGIPES
-496 EVDNLKRFWDAF
+496 EVDAFEEYWNAF
-508 PGLREE
+508 PGLREA
-514 LFEAI
+514 LFKRASKGYLQPRTEDIKGTIDSFKSVEA
-519 SPEYVRPKTDDIQG
+519 
-533 SIESFDTVENYR
+533 YR
-545 ETFIR
+545 TAFTK
-550 AFDGLHQTLQEDLI
+550 AFDGFYETLQEDLI
-564 DGILD
+564 DGVLD
-569 VSAEHE
+569 VVAEQE
-575 KEKLT
+575 KEKIT
-580 VDIFDRVDSVKLADK
+580 EDIFNRIDSVKLADR
-595 YVAYQVFAQYWDII
+595 YVAYQVFAKYWDII

-662 QERYT
+662 QERLM
-667 PDEVSAIKQL
+667 PDEIEEIRIL
-677 EDRLSEISSEYIEII
+677 ENRLSEITGEYAEII
-692 DSFEEDEKQGNYLNE
+692 DSLEEDEKQGSFLNDS
-707 NNDAFVSKELKA
+707 NDAFVTKELKA
-719 TCDEILQ
+719 ACDEILQ
-726 DVESDEINALY
+726 DVESDEINALNRY
-737 KYLELSKKK
+737 MSMPKK
-746 EKVDYINTCK
+746 EQLAFITTCTDVD
-756 LVNWDAIE
+756 WDKIE
-764 KGADG
+764 KNKDG
-769 TCKKAAINSRIQEL
+769 SCKRPSLIGRIQQL
-783 KMKYDFPEESFE
+783 KMEYEFPEDSYESK
-795 GELIAALRLSDEEIN
+795 LLRALRLSEEESA
-810 IKRELK
+810 IKKDLK
-816 QKREEL
+816 QKKEAL
-822 HLKTKEIIEGLSE
+822 HIKTKEVIEGLTE
-835 EEALKIVEQKW
+835 DEALQIVEQKW
-846 ISPLINDLY
+846 IAFLVRDLD
-855 DIANSIIED
+855 DISSSII
-864 AANQIDCLT
+864 IDVTLKMT
-873 QKYATT
+873 YLAQKYATT
-879 MHDIQA
+879 MHDIQE
-885 EKNDL
+885 EKSIVKSNL
-890 RSSLCEMVGN
+890 VGMVGK
-900 LTAIG
+900 LTA
-905 ADKEGLEEFKLIL
+905 DLSDMEGLKEFRLIL
-918 GGQIHE
+918 GGNG

>member
-36 YKYLSD
+36 YKYLSE
-42 RELELFRKEKLSEDE
+42 RELELFRKERLSEAE
-57 IKEVSEED
+57 IKKVDEKDV
-65 IKYATHVRETLG
+65 KYAKHVRETLG

-90 AKGNDFDIKD
+90 AKGNYFDVKD
-100 VRDALSDFDQNIDDV
+100 VRDALSDFDQNIDEV

-136 TAGSQTKAVKKLL
+136 TSGSQTKAVKKLL
-149 KLIKRIPM
+149 KLIKKIPM

-231 AAKYISGEGKID
+231 AAKYISGDGKID

-290 KDTTYKLVRVDAVV
+290 KETTYELVKVDAVV

-314 PKDKEVDPR
+314 PKDKEFDLR
-323 YKNFGVAP
+323 YKDFGVAP

-336 YAFLLHD
+336 FAFLLHD

-362 FRGGEEAKI
+362 FRGGEEARI

-377 KNHIDAIIGLP
+377 KNRIDAIIGLP

-415 IDASR
+415 IDASK
-420 GYERSTNNYRLR
+420 GFEKSGKNNKLR
-432 ACDIKK
+432 ASDIKK
-438 IEDTIRNRKEIE
+438 IVDTVKYRTEME
-450 KYSVLVSKDTIR
+450 KYSVLVTKETIQ
-462 ENGYN
+462 ENEYN
-467 LNIPRYV
+467 LNITRYV
-474 DSSDE
+474 DSADE
-479 PETWDI
+479 PEKWDI
-485 RATMFGGIPNF
+485 RATMFGGIPES
-496 EVDNLKRFWDAF
+496 EVDAFEEYWEAF
-508 PGLREE
+508 PGLREA
-514 LFEAI
+514 LFEKV
-519 SPEYVRPKTDDIQG
+519 SEGYLQPKTNDIRG
-533 SIESFDTVENYR
+533 TIDSFETVGAYKVAF
-545 ETFIR
+545 TK
-550 AFDGLHQTLQEDLI
+550 AFDGFYEMLQEDLI

-569 VSAEHE
+569 VVAEQE
-575 KEKLT
+575 KEKIT
-580 VDIFDRVDSVKLADK
+580 EDIFDRIDPIKLADR
-595 YVAYQVFAQYWDII
+595 YVAYQVFAKYWDII

-640 DDDEVTEVQDG
+640 DEVTEVQDG

-662 QERYT
+662 QERFM
-667 PDEVSAIKQL
+667 PDDVEAIRVL
-677 EDRLSEISSEYIEII
+677 EDRLSEISGEYAEII
-692 DSFEEDEKQGNYLNE
+692 DSLEEDEKQGSFLNE
-707 NNDAFVSKELKA
+707 ANDAFVTKELKV
-719 TCDEILQ
+719 TCNEILQ
-726 DVESDEINALY
+726 DIESDEINALN
-737 KYLELSKKK
+737 KCLTIPQK
-746 EKVDYINTCK
+746 EQLDFINSHSDIG
-756 LVNWDAIE
+756 WDEIE
-764 KGADG
+764 KNKDG
-769 TCKKAAINSRIQEL
+769 TCKKPSLIGRIQRL
-783 KMKYDFPEESFE
+783 KMEYKFPEDSFE
-795 GELIAALRLSDEEIN
+795 SKLLMALRLSDEESAV
-810 IKRELK
+810 KKDVK
-816 QKREEL
+816 QKKEAL
-822 HLKTKEIIEGLSE
+822 HIKTKEVIEKLNE
-835 EEALKIVEQKW
+835 DEALEIVEQKW
-846 ISPLINDLY
+846 IALLVNDL
-855 DIANSIIED
+855 DSISSTIIFEVINKMEYL
-864 AANQIDCLT
+864 AS
-873 QKYATT
+873 KYSTT
-879 MHDIQA
+879 MHDIQS
-885 EKNDL
+885 EKTDVRN
-890 RSSLCEMVGN
+890 SLAEMVN
-900 LTAIG
+900 MLN
-905 ADKEGLEEFKLIL
+905 ADGSDFEGLLEFKKIL
-918 GGQIHE
+918 GGYVL

>member
-36 YKYLSD
+36 YKYLSE
-42 RELELFRKEKLSEDE
+42 RELDLFHKEKLSEDE
-57 IKEVSEED
+57 IKKVAEKDV
-65 IKYATHVRETLG
+65 KYAKHVRETLG

-90 AKGNDFDIKD
+90 AKGNDFDVKD
-100 VRDALSDFDQNIDDV
+100 VRDALSDFDQNIDEV

-136 TAGSQTKAVKKLL
+136 TSGSQTKAVKKLL
-149 KLIKRIPM
+149 KLIKKIPM

-221 GSLLINIGKS
+221 GSLLINIGRS
-231 AAKYISGEGKID
+231 AAKYISGDGKID

-290 KDTTYKLVRVDAVV
+290 KETTYKLVRVDAVV

-314 PKDKEVDPR
+314 PKDKEFDPR
-323 YKNFGVAP
+323 YKDFGVAP

-336 YAFLLHD
+336 FAFLLHD

-377 KNHIDAIIGLP
+377 KNRIDAIIGLP

-400 IMVLKRNRP
+400 IMVLKKNRP
-409 TSDVLI
+409 SSDVLI
-415 IDASR
+415 IDASK
-420 GYERSTNNYRLR
+420 GFEKSGKNNKLR
-432 ACDIKK
+432 ASDIKK
-438 IEDTIRNRKEIE
+438 IVDTVKYRTEID
-450 KYSVLVSKDTIR
+450 KYSVLVSKETVK
-462 ENGYN
+462 ENEYN
-467 LNIPRYV
+467 LNITRYV
-474 DSSDE
+474 DSMDD
-479 PETWDI
+479 PEKWDI
-485 RATMFGGIPNF
+485 CATMFGGIPVS
-496 EVDNLKRFWDAF
+496 EVDAFEKYWEAF
-508 PGLREE
+508 PELRDA
-514 LFEAI
+514 LFKEVSAGYLQPRTKDIKGTIDSFESVEA
-519 SPEYVRPKTDDIQG
+519 
-533 SIESFDTVENYR
+533 YR
-545 ETFIR
+545 VTFTKAFAGFYETLK
-550 AFDGLHQTLQEDLI
+550 DDLI

-569 VSAEHE
+569 VSVEQE
-575 KEKLT
+575 KEKIT
-580 VDIFDRVDSVKLADK
+580 EDIFGRIDRVKLADR
-595 YVAYQVFAQYWDII
+595 YVAYQVFAKYWDII

-662 QERYT
+662 QEMLM
-667 PDEVSAIKQL
+667 PNEVEEIRVL
-677 EDRLSEISSEYIEII
+677 EERLSEIAGEYMEII
-692 DSFEEDEKQGNYLNE
+692 DSLDEDEKQGSFLNDS
-707 NNDAFVSKELKA
+707 NDAFVSKELKA
-719 TCDEILQ
+719 VCAEILQ
-726 DVESDEINALY
+726 DVESAEINDLN
-737 KYLELSKKK
+737 KYMTMPKK
-746 EKVDYINTCK
+746 EQLAFIKTCTDVD
-756 LVNWDAIE
+756 WDVIE
-764 KGADG
+764 KNKDG
-769 TCKKAAINSRIQEL
+769 SCKKPSLTSRIQQL
-783 KMKYDFPEESFE
+783 KMEYEFPEDSYERKLLS
-795 GELIAALRLSDEEIN
+795 ALRLSDEESTA
-810 IKRELK
+810 RRSVK
-816 QKREEL
+816 QKKEAL
-822 HLKTKEIIEGLSE
+822 HIKTKKVIEGLSE
-835 EEALKIVEQKW
+835 DEALQIVEQKW
-846 ISPLINDLY
+846 IAPFVSALDNISSAIITDVINKMDYL
-855 DIANSIIED
+855 A
-864 AANQIDCLT
+864 L
-873 QKYATT
+873 KYSTT
-879 MHDIQA
+879 MHDIQS
-885 EKNDL
+885 EKTDVK
-890 RSSLCEMVGN
+890 SSLSEM
-900 LTAIG
+900 IG
-905 ADKEGLEEFKLIL
+905 MLSADGSDSEGLMEFQKIL
-918 GGQIHE
+918 GGYVR

>member
-36 YKYLSD
+36 YKYLSE

-57 IKEVSEED
+57 IKKVDEKDV
-65 IKYATHVRETLG
+65 KYAKHVRETLG

-90 AKGNDFDIKD
+90 AMGNDFDVKN
-100 VRDALSDFDQNIDDV
+100 VRDALSDFDQNIDNV

-136 TAGSQTKAVKKLL
+136 TSGSQTKAVKKLL
-149 KLIKRIPM
+149 KLIKKIPM

-290 KDTTYKLVRVDAVV
+290 RETTYELVKVDAVV

-314 PKDKEVDPR
+314 SKDKEFDPR

-336 YAFLLHD
+336 FAFLLHD

-377 KNHIDAIIGLP
+377 KNHIDTIIGLP

-400 IMVLKRNRP
+400 ILVLKRNRP
-409 TSDVLI
+409 STDILI

-420 GYERSTNNYRLR
+420 GFEKSGKNNKLR
-432 ACDIKK
+432 ASDIKK
-438 IEDTIRNRKEIE
+438 IADTVKYRTEIE
-450 KYSVLVSKDTIR
+450 KYSVLVSKETIR
-462 ENGYN
+462 ENEYN
-467 LNIPRYV
+467 LNITRYV
-474 DSSDE
+474 DSADE
-479 PETWDI
+479 PEKWDI
-485 RATMFGGIPNF
+485 RATMFGGIPER
-496 EVDNLKRFWDAF
+496 EVDAFEEYWLAF
-508 PGLREE
+508 PGLREA
-514 LFEAI
+514 LFEQA
-519 SPEYVRPKTDDIQG
+519 SEGYLQPRTDDIKG
-533 SIESFDTVENYR
+533 VIDSFESVQAYKAAFTK
-545 ETFIR
+545 
-550 AFDGLHQTLQEDLI
+550 AFDGFYETLQGDLI
-564 DGILD
+564 EGILD
-569 VSAEHE
+569 VATEQE
-575 KEKLT
+575 KEKIT
-580 VDIFDRVDSVKLADK
+580 EDIFGRIDSVKLADR
-595 YVAYQVFAQYWDII
+595 YVAYQVFAKYWDII

-651 WKGHILPFELV
+651 WKGHILPFNLV
-662 QERYT
+662 QEMLM
-667 PDEVSAIKQL
+667 PDEVGTIRAL
-677 EDRLSEISSEYIEII
+677 EDRLSEIAGEYTEII
-692 DSFEEDEKQGNYLNE
+692 DSLDEDEKQGSFLNDS
-707 NNDAFVSKELKA
+707 NDAFVSRELKA
-719 TCDEILQ
+719 VCDEILQ
-726 DVESDEINALY
+726 EVESDEINALN
-737 KYLELSKKK
+737 KYMSLSKKEALEFMK
-746 EKVDYINTCK
+746 SCSDAD
-756 LVNWDAIE
+756 WDQIE
-764 KGADG
+764 KNKDG
-769 TCKKAAINSRIQEL
+769 SCKKPSLTSRIQQL
-783 KMKYDFPEESFE
+783 KMEFEFPEDSFD
-795 GELIAALRLSDEEIN
+795 GKLMSALRLMGEESI
-810 IKRELK
+810 IKKDVK
-816 QKREEL
+816 QKKEAL
-822 HLKTKEIIEGLSE
+822 HIKTKKVIEGLSE
-835 EEALKIVEQKW
+835 DEALKIVEQKW
-846 ISPLINDLY
+846 IAPLIKDLE
-855 DIANSIIED
+855 DISSATVLDVIRRMEYL
-864 AANQIDCLT
+864 AR
-873 QKYATT
+873 KYVTT
-879 MHDIQA
+879 MHDLQEEKTATRRSIVELISNLQA
-885 EKNDL
+885 EGPD
-890 RSSLCEMVGN
+890 M
-900 LTAIG
+900 
-905 ADKEGLEEFKLIL
+905 EGLNEFKTIL
-918 GGQIHE
+918 RGNS

>member
-36 YKYLSD
+36 YKYLSE
-42 RELELFRKEKLSEDE
+42 RELELFRKEKLSEEE
-57 IKEVSEED
+57 IKKVDEKD
-65 IKYATHVRETLG
+65 TKYAKHVRETLG

-90 AKGNDFDIKD
+90 AKGNDFDVKD
-100 VRDALSDFDQNIDDV
+100 VRDALSDFDQNIDEV

-136 TAGSQTKAVKKLL
+136 TSGSQTKAVKKLL
-149 KLIKRIPM
+149 KLIKKIPM

-231 AAKYISGEGKID
+231 AAKYISGDGKID

-290 KDTTYKLVRVDAVV
+290 KETTYELVKVDAVV

-314 PKDKEVDPR
+314 PKDKEFDPR
-323 YKNFGVAP
+323 YKDFGVAP

-336 YAFLLHD
+336 FAFLLHD

-362 FRGGEEAKI
+362 FRGGEEARI

-377 KNHIDAIIGLP
+377 KNRIDAIIGLP

-409 TSDVLI
+409 TTDVLI

-420 GYERSTNNYRLR
+420 GFEKSGKNNKLR
-432 ACDIKK
+432 ASDIKK
-438 IEDTIRNRKEIE
+438 IVDTVKYRTEIE
-450 KYSVLVSKDTIR
+450 KYSVLVSKETIQ
-462 ENGYN
+462 ENEYN
-467 LNIPRYV
+467 LNITRYV
-474 DSSDE
+474 DSADD
-479 PETWDI
+479 PEKWDI
-485 RATMFGGIPNF
+485 RATMFGGIPKA
-496 EVDNLKRFWDAF
+496 EVDAFSDYWEAF
-508 PGLREE
+508 PGLREA
-514 LFEAI
+514 LFEEVSAEYLQPRTEDIKGAI
-519 SPEYVRPKTDDIQG
+519 D
-533 SIESFDTVENYR
+533 SFASVGAYR
-545 ETFIR
+545 EAFTR
-550 AFDGLHQTLQEDLI
+550 AFDGFYDTLKEELI

-569 VSAEHE
+569 VAAEQE
-575 KEKLT
+575 KEKIAA
-580 VDIFDRVDSVKLADK
+580 DIFRRVDPVKLADR
-595 YVAYQVFAQYWDII
+595 YVAYQVFAKYWDII

-662 QERYT
+662 QT
-667 PDEVSAIKQL
+667 MLMPDEVAEIQRL
-677 EDRLSEISSEYIEII
+677 EERLAEISSEYMEII
-692 DSFEEDEKQGNYLNE
+692 DSLEEDEKQGSFLNDS
-707 NNDAFVSKELKA
+707 NDAFVSKELKA
-719 TCDEILQ
+719 ACDEILQ
-726 DVESDEINALY
+726 DVESAEINALN
-737 KYLELSKKK
+737 KYLSLPKK
-746 EKVDYINTCK
+746 EAVAFMQSCN
-756 LVNWDAIE
+756 DADWSLID
-764 KGADG
+764 KNKDG
-769 TCKKAAINSRIQEL
+769 SCKKPSLTSRIQQLRMEFE
-783 KMKYDFPEESFE
+783 FPEDSLD
-795 GELIAALRLSDEEIN
+795 GKLLAALRLMDEESA
-810 IKRELK
+810 IKKDVK
-816 QKREEL
+816 QKKEAL
-822 HLKTKEIIEGLSE
+822 HIKTKEVIEGLTE
-835 EEALKIVEQKW
+835 DEALQIVEQKW
-846 ISPLINDLY
+846 IASLVRELNDISSSVITDVSSKITYL
-855 DIANSIIED
+855 S
-864 AANQIDCLT
+864 

-879 MHDIQA
+879 MHDIQG
-885 EKNDL
+885 EKLSVKSNL
-890 RSSLCEMVGN
+890 VSMVGQ
-900 LTAIG
+900 LI
-905 ADKEGLEEFKLIL
+905 ADSSDMEGLKEFRMIL
-918 GGQIHE
+918 GGKS

>member
-36 YKYLSD
+36 YKYLSE
-42 RELELFRKEKLSEDE
+42 RELELFRKEKLSEAE
-57 IKEVSEED
+57 IKKVNEKDV
-65 IKYATHVRETLG
+65 KYAKHVRETLG
-77 YFIAYDNLFSTWL
+77 YFISYDNLFSTWL
-90 AKGNDFDIKD
+90 SMGNDFDIKN

-115 YKKVFEKIFNTLQT
+115 YKKVFEKIFHTLQT

-136 TAGSQTKAVKKLL
+136 TSGSQTKAVKKLL
-149 KLIKRIPM
+149 KLIKKIPM

-210 QIKIYDPTSGS
+210 QIKIYDSTSGS

-231 AAKYISGEGKID
+231 VAKYISGDGKID

-278 LEDDWPFFEENK
+278 LEDDWPFFEENDK
-290 KDTTYKLVRVDAVV
+290 EKTYELIRVDAVV

-314 PKDKEVDPR
+314 PKDKEFDPR
-323 YKNFGVAP
+323 YKDFGVAP

-336 YAFLLHD
+336 FAFLLHD

-377 KNHIDAIIGLP
+377 KNRIDAIIGLP

-400 IMVLKRNRP
+400 IMVLKKNRP

-415 IDASR
+415 IDASK
-420 GYERSTNNYRLR
+420 GFEKSGKNNKLR
-432 ACDIKK
+432 ASDIKK
-438 IEDTIRNRKEIE
+438 IVDTVKNRSVIE
-450 KYSVLVSKDTIR
+450 KYSALVSKETIQ
-462 ENGYN
+462 ENEYN
-467 LNIPRYV
+467 LNITRYV
-474 DSSDE
+474 DSADD
-479 PETWDI
+479 PEKWDI
-485 RATMFGGIPNF
+485 RAIMFGGIPESEFDAF
-496 EVDNLKRFWDAF
+496 EEYWEAF
-508 PGLREE
+508 PGLREA
-514 LFEAI
+514 LFEKA
-519 SPEYVRPKTDDIQG
+519 SEGYLQPLTDDIKG
-533 SIESFDTVENYR
+533 TIDSFDSVEAYR
-545 ETFIR
+545 ETFTK
-550 AFDGLHQTLQEDLI
+550 AFDGFYDTLQEDLI
-564 DGILD
+564 DGVLD
-569 VSAEHE
+569 VIVEQE
-575 KEKLT
+575 KKKITE
-580 VDIFDRVDSVKLADK
+580 DIFCRIDPVKLADR
-595 YVAYQVFAQYWDII
+595 YVAYQVFAKYWDII

-662 QERYT
+662 QERLM
-667 PDEVSAIKQL
+667 PDEVDEIRIL
-677 EDRLSEISSEYIEII
+677 EERLSEITGEYTEII
-692 DSFEEDEKQGNYLNE
+692 DSLEEDEKQGSFLNDS
-707 NNDAFVSKELKA
+707 NDAFVTKELKSA
-719 TCDEILQ
+719 CDEILL
-726 DVESDEINALY
+726 DVESDEINALN
-737 KYLELSKKK
+737 KCIVMSKKEQLAFMK
-746 EKVDYINTCK
+746 SCTVVDWEKIDKNK
-756 LVNWDAIE
+756 
-764 KGADG
+764 DG
-769 TCKKAAINSRIQEL
+769 SCKKPSLTGRIQQL
-783 KMKYDFPEESFE
+783 KMKFDFPEDSYE
-795 GELIAALRLSDEEIN
+795 GKLLRALRLSDEESA
-810 IKRELK
+810 IKKDVK
-816 QKREEL
+816 QKKEAL
-822 HLKTKEIIEGLSE
+822 HIKTKEVIENLSE
-835 EEALKIVEQKW
+835 DEALQIVEQKW
-846 ISPLINDLY
+846 ISPLVLNLR
-855 DIANSIIED
+855 DISTTVITNAIGKIEYL
-864 AANQIDCLT
+864 A

-879 MHDIQA
+879 MHDIQT
-885 EKNDL
+885 EKVEVEG
-890 RSSLCEMVGN
+890 SLADMVGLLSAN
-900 LTAIG
+900 ET
-905 ADKEGLEEFKLIL
+905 DMEGLNEFRLIL
-918 GGQIHE
+918 GGRKQ

>member
-36 YKYLSD
+36 YKYLSE
-42 RELELFRKEKLSEDE
+42 RELELFRKEKLSEEE
-57 IKEVSEED
+57 IKKVNEED
-65 IKYATHVRETLG
+65 VKYAKHVRETLG
-77 YFIAYDNLFSTWL
+77 YFISYDNLFSTWL
-90 AKGNDFDIKD
+90 SMGNDFDIKN

-115 YKKVFEKIFNTLQT
+115 YKKVFEKIFHTLQT

-136 TAGSQTKAVKKLL
+136 TSGSQTKAVKKLL
-149 KLIKRIPM
+149 KLIKKIPM

-278 LEDDWPFFEENK
+278 LEDDWPFFEENEREK
-290 KDTTYKLVRVDAVV
+290 TYELVRVDAVV

-314 PKDKEVDPR
+314 PKDKEFDPR
-323 YKNFGVAP
+323 YKDFGVAP

-336 YAFLLHD
+336 FAFLLHD

-377 KNHIDAIIGLP
+377 KNRIDAIIGLP

-400 IMVLKRNRP
+400 IMVLKKNRP
-409 TSDVLI
+409 TSDILI
-415 IDASR
+415 VDASK
-420 GYERSTNNYRLR
+420 GFEKSGKNNKLR
-432 ACDIKK
+432 ASDIKK
-438 IEDTIRNRKEIE
+438 IVDTVRFRTEHE
-450 KYSVLVSKDTIR
+450 KYSVLVSKETIQ
-462 ENGYN
+462 ENEYN
-467 LNIPRYV
+467 LNISRYV
-474 DSSDE
+474 DSADD
-479 PETWDI
+479 PEKWDI
-485 RATMFGGIPNF
+485 RATMFGGIPEI
-496 EVDNLKRFWDAF
+496 EVDAYGEYWEAF
-508 PGLREE
+508 PGLRET
-514 LFEAI
+514 LFDKASEG
-519 SPEYVRPKTDDIQG
+519 YLLPKTNDIKG
-533 SIESFDTVENYR
+533 TIESFKSVEAYR
-545 ETFIR
+545 IAFTK
-550 AFDGLHQTLQEDLI
+550 AFDGFYKTLQEDLI

-569 VSAEHE
+569 VAAEQE
-575 KEKLT
+575 KEKIT
-580 VDIFDRVDSVKLADK
+580 EDIFRRIDSVKLADR
-595 YVAYQVFAQYWDII
+595 YVAYQVFAKYWDII
-609 SADIEM
+609 SSDIEM
-615 LQTEGFQVI
+615 LQAEGFQVI
-624 TQVDPNMVI
+624 TQVDPNMVV

-662 QERYT
+662 QEMLM
-667 PDEVSAIKQL
+667 PNEVQQIRAY
-677 EDRLSEISSEYIEII
+677 EERLSEIGSEYMEII
-692 DSFEEDEKQGNYLNE
+692 DSMDEDEKQGSYLND
-707 NNDAFVSKELKA
+707 NNDAFLSKELRA
-719 TCDEILQ
+719 SCDEILQ
-726 DVESDEINALY
+726 DIESPEINALN
-737 KYLELSKKK
+737 KYMALPKK
-746 EKVDYINTCK
+746 EAINFMKSCK
-756 LVNWDAIE
+756 DADWTKIE
-764 KGADG
+764 KNKDG
-769 TCKKAAINSRIQEL
+769 SCKKPSLTSRIQQL
-783 KMKYDFPEESFE
+783 KMEFEFSEESLD
-795 GELIAALRLSDEEIN
+795 GKLLSALRLMDEESL
-810 IKRELK
+810 IKKELK
-816 QKREEL
+816 QKKDAL
-822 HLKTKEIIEGLSE
+822 HIKTKDVIEGLAE
-835 EEALKIVEQKW
+835 EKALEIVEQKW
-846 ISPLINDLY
+846 IAPLVK
-855 DIANSIIED
+855 DIDGISATIIDSVVKKVEY
-864 AANQIDCLT
+864 ISL
-873 QKYATT
+873 KYATT
-879 MHDIQA
+879 MHDLQG
-885 EKNDL
+885 EKTVV
-890 RSSLCEMVGN
+890 RSTLADMVAT
-900 LTAIG
+900 LG
-905 ADKEGLEEFKLIL
+905 ASGPDMEGLQEFRIIL
-918 GGQIHE
+918 GGQE

>member
-36 YKYLSD
+36 YKYLSE
-42 RELELFRKEKLSEDE
+42 RELDLFQKEKLSEDE
-57 IKEVSEED
+57 IKKVDERDV
-65 IKYATHVRETLG
+65 KYVKHVRETLG

-90 AKGNDFDIKD
+90 AKGNDFDVKD
-100 VRDALSDFDQNIDDV
+100 VRDALSDFDQNIDEV
-115 YKKVFEKIFNTLQT
+115 YQKVFEKIFNTLQT

-136 TAGSQTKAVKKLL
+136 TSGSQTKAVKKLL
-149 KLIKRIPM
+149 KLIKKIPM

-198 SEIVAEHLKDRK
+198 SEIVSEHLKDRK

-221 GSLLINIGKS
+221 GSLLINIGRS
-231 AAKYISGEGKID
+231 AAKYISGDGKID

-290 KDTTYKLVRVDAVV
+290 KETTYELVRVDAVV

-314 PKDKEVDPR
+314 PKDKEFDPR
-323 YKNFGVAP
+323 YKDFGVAP

-336 YAFLLHD
+336 FAFLLHD

-377 KNHIDAIIGLP
+377 KNRIDAIIGLP

-400 IMVLKRNRP
+400 IMVLKKNRP
-409 TSDVLI
+409 SSDVLI
-415 IDASR
+415 IDASK
-420 GYERSTNNYRLR
+420 GFEKSGKNNKLR
-432 ACDIKK
+432 ASDIKK
-438 IEDTIRNRKEIE
+438 IVDTVKYRTEID
-450 KYSVLVSKDTIR
+450 KYSVLVSKETVQ
-462 ENGYN
+462 ENEYN
-467 LNIPRYV
+467 LNITRYV
-474 DSSDE
+474 DSTDE
-479 PETWDI
+479 PEKWDI
-485 RATMFGGIPNF
+485 RATMFGGIPVSEADAF
-496 EVDNLKRFWDAF
+496 EEFWEAF
-508 PGLREE
+508 PGLRDA
-514 LFEAI
+514 LFKEVSAGYLQPRTKDIKGTIDSFESVEA
-519 SPEYVRPKTDDIQG
+519 
-533 SIESFDTVENYR
+533 YR
-545 ETFIR
+545 VTFTKAFAGFYET
-550 AFDGLHQTLQEDLI
+550 LKEDLI

-569 VSAEHE
+569 VAAEQE
-575 KEKLT
+575 KEKIT
-580 VDIFDRVDSVKLADK
+580 EDIFGRIDRVKLADR
-595 YVAYQVFAQYWDII
+595 YVAYQVFAKYWDII

-633 KKNNKND
+633 KKNNNKND
-640 DDDEVTEVQDG
+640 DDEVQDG

-662 QERYT
+662 QEMLM
-667 PDEVSAIKQL
+667 PDEVEEIRVL
-677 EDRLSEISSEYIEII
+677 EERLSEIAGEYTEII
-692 DSFEEDEKQGNYLNE
+692 DSLDEDEKQGSFLNDS
-707 NNDAFVSKELKA
+707 NNAFVSKELKA
-719 TCDEILQ
+719 ACDEILQ
-726 DVESDEINALY
+726 DVENEEIDALN
-737 KYLELSKKK
+737 KYMTMPKK
-746 EKVDYINTCK
+746 EQLAFIETCTDVD
-756 LVNWDAIE
+756 WDVIE
-764 KGADG
+764 KNKDG
-769 TCKKAAINSRIQEL
+769 SCKKPSLTSRIQQL
-783 KMKYDFPEESFE
+783 KMEYEFSEDSYE
-795 GELIAALRLSDEEIN
+795 GKLLSALRLVDEESTV
-810 IKRELK
+810 KRSVK
-816 QKREEL
+816 QKKEAL
-822 HLKTKEIIEGLSE
+822 HIKTKKVIENLSE
-835 EEALKIVEQKW
+835 DAALQIVEQKW
-846 ISPLINDLY
+846 IAPLVSDLDNISSAIITDVINKMDYL
-855 DIANSIIED
+855 A
-864 AANQIDCLT
+864 L
-873 QKYATT
+873 KYSTT
-879 MHDIQA
+879 MHDIQS
-885 EKNDL
+885 EKTDVK
-890 RSSLCEMVGN
+890 SSLSEM
-900 LTAIG
+900 IG
-905 ADKEGLEEFKLIL
+905 MLSADGSDSEGLMEFQKIL
-918 GGQIHE
+918 GGYVR

>member
-36 YKYLSD
+36 YKYLSE
-42 RELELFRKEKLSEDE
+42 RELELFRKEKLSDEE
-57 IKEVSEED
+57 IKKVDEKDVC
-65 IKYATHVRETLG
+65 YAKHVRETLG
-77 YFIAYDNLFSTWL
+77 YFISYDNLFSTWL
-90 AKGNDFDIKD
+90 EKGGDFDIKN

-115 YKKVFEKIFNTLQT
+115 YKKVFEKIFKTLQT
-129 GLSKLGE
+129 GMSKLGE

-149 KLIKRIPM
+149 RLIKKIPM

-198 SEIVAEHLKDRK
+198 SEIVAEHLKDRQ

-231 AAKYISGEGKID
+231 AAKYISGDGKID

-278 LEDDWPFFEENK
+278 LEDDWPFFEENQK
-290 KDTTYKLVRVDAVV
+290 EKTYRLVKVDAVV

-314 PKDKEVDPR
+314 PKNKEFDLR
-323 YKNFGVAP
+323 YKYYGVAP

-336 YAFLLHD
+336 FAFLLHD

-362 FRGGEEAKI
+362 FRSGEEAKI

-377 KNHIDAIIGLP
+377 KNNIDAIIGLP

-400 IMVLKRNRP
+400 VMVLRRNRR

-415 IDASR
+415 IDASK
-420 GYERSTNNYRLR
+420 GFEKSGKNNKLR

-438 IEDTIRNRKEIE
+438 IADTVKNRTIID
-450 KYSVLVSKDTIR
+450 KYSTVVSKETIR
-462 ENGYN
+462 ENEYN
-467 LNIPRYV
+467 LNISRYV

-479 PETWDI
+479 PEKWDI
-485 RATMFGGIPNF
+485 RSTMFGGIPKT
-496 EVDNLKRFWDAF
+496 EVDEMSDYWDAF
-508 PGLREE
+508 PGMREA
-514 LFEAI
+514 LFEDI
-519 SPEYVRPKTDDIQG
+519 SDEYVEVKTDNIR
-533 SIESFDTVENYR
+533 DTVTEFDSVQAYKQTF
-545 ETFIR
+545 ET
-550 AFDGLHQTLQEDLI
+550 AFDGLYDALQEELI

-569 VSAEHE
+569 VAAEQE
-575 KEKLT
+575 KEKIT
-580 VDIFDRVDSVKLADK
+580 ADIFDRIGTVKLTDK
-595 YVAYQVFAQYWDII
+595 YVAYQIFSKYWDVI

-615 LQTEGFQVI
+615 LQTEGFEVI
-624 TQVDPNMVI
+624 TQVDPNIVI
-633 KKNNKND
+633 KKNNKAE
-640 DDDEVTEVQDG
+640 DDDEVIEVQDG
-651 WKGHILPFELV
+651 WVGHILPFDLV
-662 QERYT
+662 QKELM
-667 PDEVSAIKQL
+667 PDEVEEIHAL
-677 EDRLSEISSEYIEII
+677 EERLSEISGEYSEII
-692 DSFEEDEKQGNYLNE
+692 DTLEEDEKQGSYLNDT
-707 NNDAFVSKELKA
+707 NDAFVSKELKTA
-719 TCDEILQ
+719 VDEILQ
-726 DVESDEINALY
+726 DIETDEILALQ

-746 EKVDYINTCK
+746 DKLDYIQTCST
-756 LVNWDAIE
+756 VNWSAIE

-769 TCKKAAINSRIQEL
+769 TFKKTAVGNRIQDL
-783 KMKYDFPEESFE
+783 
-795 GELIAALRLSDEEIN
+795 
-810 IKRELK
+810 KREYNFAEDSLDYKLISALK
-816 QKREEL
+816 LMNEETSVKRDARQKKETL
-822 HLKTKEIIEGLSE
+822 HIKTKEVIEGLTE
-835 EEALKIVEQKW
+835 EDALQILEYKW
-846 ISPLINDLY
+846 IRSLMQELHTISNTILSEFIGKLVY
-855 DIANSIIED
+855 LAE
-864 AANQIDCLT
+864 
-873 QKYATT
+873 KYKTT
-879 MHDIQA
+879 LHDIQT
-885 EKNDL
+885 EKSQIRGTLSDMLGMLNA
-890 RSSLCEMVGN
+890 V
-900 LTAIG
+900 G
-905 ADKEGLEEFKLIL
+905 ADLEGLQEFRRIL
-918 GGQIHE
+918 GGQADE

>member
-36 YKYLSD
+36 YKYLSE
-42 RELELFRKEKLSEDE
+42 RELELFRKEKLSEAE
-57 IKEVSEED
+57 IKKVNEKDV
-65 IKYATHVRETLG
+65 KYAKHVRETLG
-77 YFIAYDNLFSTWL
+77 YFISYENLFSTWL
-90 AKGNDFDIKD
+90 SMGNDFDIKN

-136 TAGSQTKAVKKLL
+136 TSGSQTKAVKKLL
-149 KLIKRIPM
+149 KLIKKIPM

-231 AAKYISGEGKID
+231 AAKYISGDGKID

-278 LEDDWPFFEENK
+278 LEDDWPFFEENDK
-290 KDTTYKLVRVDAVV
+290 EKTYELIRVDAVV

-314 PKDKEVDPR
+314 PKDKEFDPR
-323 YKNFGVAP
+323 YKDFGVAP

-336 YAFLLHD
+336 FAFLLHD

-377 KNHIDAIIGLP
+377 KNRIDAIIGLP

-400 IMVLKRNRP
+400 IMVLKKNRP

-415 IDASR
+415 IDASK
-420 GYERSTNNYRLR
+420 GFEKSGKNNKLR
-432 ACDIKK
+432 ASDIKK
-438 IEDTIRNRKEIE
+438 IVDTVKNRAEHE
-450 KYSVLVSKDTIR
+450 KYSVKVSKETIQ
-462 ENGYN
+462 ENEYN
-467 LNIPRYV
+467 LNITRYV
-474 DSSDE
+474 DSADD
-479 PETWDI
+479 PEKWDI
-485 RATMFGGIPNF
+485 RATMFGGIPET
-496 EVDNLKRFWDAF
+496 EVDAYEEFWDAF
-508 PGLREE
+508 PGLRDA
-514 LFEAI
+514 LFEQA
-519 SPEYVRPKTDDIQG
+519 SKGYVQPKSDDIKKIIDAFE
-533 SIESFDTVENYR
+533 SVEVYRSAFTKSFDGFYE
-545 ETFIR
+545 
-550 AFDGLHQTLQEDLI
+550 TLQEDLI

-569 VSAEHE
+569 VSAEQE
-575 KEKLT
+575 KEKIT
-580 VDIFDRVDSVKLADK
+580 EDIFGRIDSIKLADR
-595 YVAYQVFAQYWDII
+595 YVAYQVFAKYWDII

-624 TQVDPNMVI
+624 TQVDPNMVV

-662 QERYT
+662 QEMMMPY
-667 PDEVSAIKQL
+667 EVKEIRDL
-677 EDRLSEISSEYIEII
+677 EERLSEISSEYMEII
-692 DSFEEDEKQGNYLNE
+692 DSLDEDEKQGSYLNDG
-707 NNDAFVSKELKA
+707 NDAFVSKELKA
-719 TCDEILQ
+719 TCDEILE
-726 DVESDEINALY
+726 DIDSAEINALN
-737 KYLELSKKK
+737 KYMSLSKKEAVSFMK
-746 EKVDYINTCK
+746 TCR
-756 LVNWDAIE
+756 DADWTKIE
-764 KGADG
+764 KNKDG
-769 TCKKAAINSRIQEL
+769 SCKKPSLTSRIQEL
-783 KMKYDFPEESFE
+783 KMEFEFPEDSLD
-795 GELIAALRLSDEEIN
+795 GKLLAALKLMDEESAV
-810 IKRELK
+810 KKDLK
-816 QKREEL
+816 QKKDAL
-822 HLKTKEIIEGLSE
+822 HIKTKEVIEGLTE
-835 EEALKIVEQKW
+835 EKALQIVEQKW
-846 ISPLINDLY
+846 ISPLVK
-855 DIANSIIED
+855 DIDAISSTIIAGVVSKMEY
-864 AANQIDCLT
+864 IS

-879 MHDIQA
+879 LHNIQSDKTEVQSTLA
-885 EKNDL
+885 D
-890 RSSLCEMVGN
+890 MVAMLSASGS
-900 LTAIG
+900 
-905 ADKEGLEEFKLIL
+905 DMEGLQEFRTIL
-918 GGQIHE
+918 GGQK

>member
-36 YKYLSD
+36 YKYLSE
-42 RELELFRKEKLSEDE
+42 RELDLFHKEKLSENE
-57 IKEVSEED
+57 IKKVDEKDV
-65 IKYATHVRETLG
+65 KYVKHVRETLG

-90 AKGNDFDIKD
+90 AKGNDFDVKD
-100 VRDALSDFDQNIDDV
+100 VRDALSDFDQNIDEV

-136 TAGSQTKAVKKLL
+136 TSGSQTKAVKKLL
-149 KLIKRIPM
+149 KLIKKIPM

-221 GSLLINIGKS
+221 GSLLINIGRS
-231 AAKYISGEGKID
+231 AAKYISGDGKID

-290 KDTTYKLVRVDAVV
+290 KETTYKLVRVDAVV

-314 PKDKEVDPR
+314 TKDKEFDPR
-323 YKNFGVAP
+323 YKDFGVAP

-336 YAFLLHD
+336 FAFLLHD

-377 KNHIDAIIGLP
+377 KNRIDAIIGLP

-400 IMVLKRNRP
+400 IMVLKKNRP
-409 TSDVLI
+409 SSDVLI
-415 IDASR
+415 IDASK
-420 GYERSTNNYRLR
+420 GFEKSGKNNKLR
-432 ACDIKK
+432 ASDIKK
-438 IEDTIRNRKEIE
+438 IVDTVKYRTEIN
-450 KYSVLVSKDTIR
+450 KYSVLVSKETVQ
-462 ENGYN
+462 ENEYN
-467 LNIPRYV
+467 LNITRYV
-474 DSSDE
+474 DSTDD
-479 PETWDI
+479 PEKWDI
-485 RATMFGGIPNF
+485 RATMIGGIPVS
-496 EVDNLKRFWDAF
+496 EVDAFEEYWEAF
-508 PGLREE
+508 PGLRDA
-514 LFEAI
+514 LFKEVSAGYLQPRTNDIKGTIDSFESVEA
-519 SPEYVRPKTDDIQG
+519 
-533 SIESFDTVENYR
+533 YR
-545 ETFIR
+545 VTFTKAFAGFYETLK
-550 AFDGLHQTLQEDLI
+550 DDLI

-569 VSAEHE
+569 VSAEQE
-575 KEKLT
+575 KEKIT
-580 VDIFDRVDSVKLADK
+580 EDIFDRIDRVKLTDR
-595 YVAYQVFAQYWDII
+595 YVVYQVFAKYWDII

-651 WKGHILPFELV
+651 WKGHILPFKLV
-662 QERYT
+662 QEMLM
-667 PDEVSAIKQL
+667 PDEVEVIRVL
-677 EDRLSEISSEYIEII
+677 EERLSEIAGEYTEII
-692 DSFEEDEKQGNYLNE
+692 DSLDEDEKQGSFLNDS
-707 NNDAFVSKELKA
+707 NDAFVSKELKLA
-719 TCDEILQ
+719 CDEILQ
-726 DVESDEINALY
+726 EVESDEINALN
-737 KYLELSKKK
+737 KYMSLSKKEALTFMK
-746 EKVDYINTCK
+746 SCS
-756 LVNWDAIE
+756 DADWNHIE
-764 KGADG
+764 KNKDG
-769 TCKKAAINSRIQEL
+769 SCKKPSLTSRIQQL
-783 KMKYDFPEESFE
+783 KMEFEFPEESLD
-795 GELIAALRLSDEEIN
+795 GKLLSALRLMDEESAV
-810 IKRELK
+810 KKDVK
-816 QKREEL
+816 QKKEAL
-822 HLKTKEIIEGLSE
+822 HIKTKEVIEGLSE
-835 EEALKIVEQKW
+835 DDAMKIVEQKW
-846 ISPLINDLY
+846 IAPLVKDLE
-855 DIANSIIED
+855 DISSAII
-864 AANQIDCLT
+864 IDVIGRVEYLAE
-873 QKYATT
+873 KYATT
-879 MHDIQA
+879 MHDLQSENVSI
-885 EKNDL
+885 KN
-890 RSSLCEMVGN
+890 SLASLIGS
-900 LTAIG
+900 LTANG
-905 ADKEGLEEFKLIL
+905 SDKEGLQEFKLIL
-918 GGQIHE
+918 GGQV

>member
-36 YKYLSD
+36 YKYLSE
-42 RELELFRKEKLSEDE
+42 RELDLFRKEKLSEEE
-57 IKEVSEED
+57 IKKIDEKDV
-65 IKYATHVRETLG
+65 KYAKHVRETLG

-90 AKGNDFDIKD
+90 AKGNDFDVKD
-100 VRDALSDFDQNIDDV
+100 VRDALSDFDQNIDEV
-115 YKKVFEKIFNTLQT
+115 YKKVFAKIFNTLQT

-136 TAGSQTKAVKKLL
+136 TSGSQTKAVKKLL
-149 KLIKRIPM
+149 KLIKKIPM

-162 YDVLGFIYEY
+162 YDVLGFVYEY

-221 GSLLINIGKS
+221 GSLLINIGRS

-290 KDTTYKLVRVDAVV
+290 KETTYNLVRVDAVV

-314 PKDKEVDPR
+314 PKDKEFDPR
-323 YKNFGVAP
+323 YKDFGVAP

-336 YAFLLHD
+336 FAFLLHD

-377 KNHIDAIIGLP
+377 KNRIDTIIGLP

-400 IMVLKRNRP
+400 IMILKRNR
-409 TSDVLI
+409 SANDVLI
-415 IDASR
+415 IDASK
-420 GYERSTNNYRLR
+420 GFEKSTKNNKLR

-438 IEDTIRNRKEIE
+438 ISEVVKHRAVVDG
-450 KYSVLVSKDTIR
+450 YSVLVSKDTIR
-462 ENGYN
+462 ENEYN
-467 LNIPRYV
+467 LNIPRYI
-474 DSSDE
+474 DSTDD
-479 PETWDI
+479 PERWDI
-485 RATMFGGIPNF
+485 RATMFGGIPKE
-496 EVDNLKRFWDAF
+496 EVDAFEEYWEAF
-508 PGLREE
+508 PGLKEA
-514 LFEAI
+514 LFEEV
-519 SPEYVRPKTDDIQG
+519 SEGYVSPKTDDIQ
-533 SIESFDTVENYR
+533 SVIENHKAVKAYTKD
-545 ETFIR
+545 FIK
-550 AFDGLHQTLQEDLI
+550 AFDGFYDSLYGDLI

-575 KEKLT
+575 KEKIT
-580 VDIFDRVDSVKLADK
+580 EDIFKRIGGIKLTDR
-595 YVAYQVFAQYWDII
+595 YVAYQVFADYWDII

-615 LQTEGFQVI
+615 LQTEGFEVI

-633 KKNNKND
+633 KKNNKKD
-640 DDDEVTEVQDG
+640 EDDEVAEVQEG

-662 QERYT
+662 QQELMPERV
-667 PDEVSAIKQL
+667 EEIEKMEEQL
-677 EDRLSEISSEYIEII
+677 VEINEGYGEII
-692 DSFEEDEKQGNYLNE
+692 ASMEEDEKQGDYLND
-707 NNDAFVSKELKA
+707 NNDAFSSKELKA
-719 TCDEILQ
+719 AVDDILK
-726 DVESDEINALY
+726 DVENEEITALGEY
-737 KYLELSKKK
+737 QRLSSKNEKLDFQKKCTCVK
-746 EKVDYINTCK
+746 WDLMEKCT
-756 LVNWDAIE
+756 
-764 KGADG
+764 DG
-769 TCKKAAINSRIQEL
+769 TCKKGSITSRIQEL
-783 KMKYDFPEESFE
+783 KVAYEFPEESLE
-795 GELIAALRLSDEEIN
+795 GKLVTALRLMERETS

-816 QKREEL
+816 QKKEAL
-822 HLKTKEIIEGLSE
+822 HIETKGLIEGLLE
-835 EEALKIVEQKW
+835 EDALRIVEHKW
-846 ISPLINDLY
+846 IMPLTKDLNALPETIIS
-855 DIANSIIED
+855 DVIAQLEYLSE
-864 AANQIDCLT
+864 
-873 QKYATT
+873 KYATT
-879 MHDIQA
+879 FHDVQG
-885 EKNDL
+885 EKKSVKKNLVDF
-890 RSSLCEMVGN
+890 VGMLN
-900 LTAIG
+900 ANG
-905 ADKEGLEEFKLIL
+905 ADMEGLKEFKEFL
-918 GGQIHE
+918 GGRA